1 MLKYPIFLQDSEN
14 SCGAYC
20 IKMLLSYYKRD
31 DEIKNIKKRCR
42 LTKEGITIYGLIQ
55 VLKEYHIEAKAYQ
68 CEFKHL
74 FEEVTCPAIVHLK
87 QDDLYHYV
95 VLYKVKDEYF
105 LVGDPAQGLIKMS
118 YESFSKQFTG
128 VIVTMEHIGMPIV
141 ERKNYTFQSFLKNHF
156 KQHYASIIKI
166 VIKTIAISF
175 LTMAFSYYYQLL
187 IDSFSNYQVYQI
199 IIISLGFG
207 ILYAVKLL
215 LDYLRRV
222 HILDLS
228 KELNNEYALKTMQN
242 LIYQDYDYI
251 QGLEKGTLLS
261 RSQNLFEL
269 SQYFIE
275 FYHVIFIDS
284 VLMFFILFFILYI
297 HFYLFLIILLMMLI
311 IFTMFYFYSKKL
323 HTENKKILEQKELL
337 NDGLLEFQE
346 NYFQTLQFKVKK
358 MMKNKLG
365 YLYDT
370 YFMNIYHHDEI
381 TNIHQIQLE
390 ALIQSMI
397 MIALLFAVIIYKKH
411 HISLGTV
418 MLVYLLLS
426 YMVDP
431 LMKISIFI
439 AMHDELQIIFERY
452 KEMLP
457 EKIEK
462 KKKIKKIKSIELR
475 HVSFSYGY
483 THPLFEHF
491 QLKIENSLFIQGKT
505 GSGKSTLLKLIMGQ
519 LQVTKGEIYVNGY
532 RIQELDLNSYY
543 SHIKYLNK
551 TPVFYKESLR
561 TNMIFDRYFLEEKM
575 IELLHYFMLDELIN
589 GLDLKLD
596 EQGGFLSSGQGQLV
610 MIIRALLSQPDVL
623 ILDEAFSNIDQE
635 RLQLLIDYLNLQKMI
650 VIIVSHQINMMN
662 CKFDCVI
669 IDSGK
674 IVSEEEYGNRFSAY

>member
-1 MLKYPIFLQDSEN
+1 MLKYPIFLQDNEN

-20 IKMLLSYYKRD
+20 IKMLLSFYKRD

-42 LTKEGITIYGLIQ
+42 LTKEGITVYGLIQ
-55 VLKEYHIEAKAYQ
+55 VLKKYHLEAKAYQ

-74 FEEVTCPAIVHLK
+74 FEEVNCPVIIHLK

-95 VLYKVKDEYF
+95 VLYKIKDEYF
-105 LVGDPAQGLIKMS
+105 LVGDPAKGLIKMS
-118 YESFSKQFTG
+118 YEIFSKQFTG
-128 VIVTMEHIGMPIV
+128 VIIMVNHVGMPLTK
-141 ERKNYTFQSFLKNHF
+141 RNNYTFQNFLKDHF
-156 KQHYASIIKI
+156 KQHYQTIIKM
-166 VIKTIAISF
+166 VIKTIIISL
-175 LTMAFSYYYQLL
+175 LTMLFSYYYQLL
-187 IDSFSNYQVYQI
+187 IDSFSKYQIYQI
-199 IIISLGFG
+199 ILISLGFT
-207 ILYAVKLL
+207 ILYAFKLL
-215 LDYLRRV
+215 LDYLRRQQ
-222 HILDLS
+222 ILELS
-228 KELNNEYALKTMQN
+228 KELNQEYALKTMQN

-251 QGLEKGTLLS
+251 DGLEKGTLLS

-284 VLMFFILFFILYI
+284 ILILFILFFILSI
-297 HFYLFLIILLMMLI
+297 QLSLFFIVLLMMVLI
-311 IFTMFYFYSKKL
+311 FLVFYFYSKKL
-323 HTENKKILEQKELL
+323 HIENKKILEQKEHL

-346 NYFQTLQFKVKK
+346 NYFQTIQFKVKK

-365 YLYDT
+365 YLYDN
-370 YFMNIYHHDEI
+370 YFMDVYHHDEI
-381 TNIHQIQLE
+381 TNRHQIQLE
-390 ALIQSMI
+390 ALIQIMI
-397 MIALLFAVIIYKKH
+397 MVVLLFSIFIYKKQQMT
-411 HISLGTV
+411 LGTV

-426 YMVDP
+426 YMIDP
-431 LMKISIFI
+431 LMKISAFI

-457 EKIEK
+457 EKRER
-462 KKKIKKIKSIELR
+462 KKKIKKIKSIELK

-483 THPLFEHF
+483 TRPLFDHF
-491 QLKIENSLFIQGKT
+491 LLKIEKSVFIQGKT
-505 GSGKSTLLKLIMGQ
+505 GSGKSTLLKLIMNQ
-519 LQVTKGEIYVNGY
+519 LQPTKGEIVING
-532 RIQELDLNSYY
+532 INLQELDLNSYY

-561 TNMIFDRYFLEEKM
+561 TNIIFDRLFLEDKM
-575 IELLHYFMLDELIN
+575 IELLHYFMLGDLVN

-610 MIIRALLSQPDVL
+610 MIIRALLSEPDVL

-635 RLQLLIDYLNLQKMI
+635 RLQLLINYLSFQKII

-662 CKFDCVI
+662 CQFDCVI

-674 IVSEEEYGNRFSAY
+674 IVGEEDYGNRFST

>member
-1 MLKYPIFLQDSEN
+1 MLKYPIFLQDNEN

-20 IKMLLSYYKRD
+20 IKMLLSFYKRD

-42 LTKEGITIYGLIQ
+42 LTKEGVTVYGLIQ
-55 VLKEYHIEAKAYQ
+55 VLKEYHLEAKAYQ

-74 FEEVTCPAIVHLK
+74 FEEVNCPAIVHLK

-95 VLYKVKDEYF
+95 ILYKVKDGYF
-105 LVGDPAQGLIKMS
+105 LVGDPAKGLIKMS

-128 VIVTMEHIGMPIV
+128 IIIMIDHVGMPITK
-141 ERKNYTFQSFLKNHF
+141 RTSYTFQNFLKDHF
-156 KQHYASIIKI
+156 KQHYQTIIKMM
-166 VIKTIAISF
+166 IKTIIISM
-175 LTMAFSYYYQLL
+175 LTMIFSYYYQLM
-187 IDSFSNYQVYQI
+187 IDSFSKYPIYQI
-199 IIISLGFG
+199 VFISLGFTV
-207 ILYAVKLL
+207 LYAFKLL
-215 LDYLRRV
+215 LDYLRRQQ
-222 HILDLS
+222 ILELS
-228 KELNNEYALKTMQN
+228 RELNQEYALKTMQN
-242 LIYQDYDYI
+242 LIYQDYDYMD
-251 QGLEKGTLLS
+251 GLEKGTLLS

-284 VLMFFILFFILYI
+284 ILMLFILIFILSI
-297 HFYLFLIILLMMLI
+297 QFFLFLIVLLMMVI
-311 IFTMFYFYSKKL
+311 IFLVFYFYSKKL
-323 HTENKKILEQKELL
+323 HIENKKILEQKEHL

-346 NYFQTLQFKVKK
+346 NYFQTIQFKVKK

-365 YLYDT
+365 YLYDN
-370 YFMNIYHHDEI
+370 YFMDVYHHDEI
-381 TNIHQIQLE
+381 TNRHQIQLE
-390 ALIQSMI
+390 ALIQIMI
-397 MIALLFAVIIYKKH
+397 MVVLLFSIFIYKKQQMT
-411 HISLGTV
+411 LGTV

-426 YMVDP
+426 YMIDP

-457 EKIEK
+457 EKRER
-462 KKKIKKIKSIELR
+462 KKKIKKIKSIELK

-483 THPLFEHF
+483 TRPLFDHF
-491 QLKIENSLFIQGKT
+491 QLKIERSLFIQGKT
-505 GSGKSTLLKLIMGQ
+505 GSGKSTLLKLIMNQ
-519 LQVTKGEIYVNGY
+519 LQPTKGEIVING
-532 RIQELDLNSYY
+532 INLQELDLNSYY

-561 TNMIFDRYFLEEKM
+561 TNMIFDRLFLENKM
-575 IELLHYFMLDELIN
+575 IELLHYFMLDDLVN

-610 MIIRALLSQPDVL
+610 MIIRALLSEPDVL

-635 RLQLLIDYLNLQKMI
+635 RLQLLINYLSFQKII

-662 CKFDCVI
+662 CQFDCVI

-674 IVSEEEYGNRFSAY
+674 IVGEEDYGNRFST

>member
-1 MLKYPIFLQDSEN
+1 MLKYPIFLQDNEN

-20 IKMLLSYYKRD
+20 IKMLLSFYKRD

-42 LTKEGITIYGLIQ
+42 LTKEGVTVYGLIQ
-55 VLKEYHIEAKAYQ
+55 VLKEYHLEAKAYQ

-74 FEEVTCPAIVHLK
+74 FEEVNCPAIVHLK

-95 VLYKVKDEYF
+95 ILYKVKDGYF
-105 LVGDPAQGLIKMS
+105 LVGDPAKGLIKMS

-128 VIVTMEHIGMPIV
+128 IIIMIDHVGMPITK
-141 ERKNYTFQSFLKNHF
+141 RTSYTFQNFLKDHF
-156 KQHYASIIKI
+156 KQHYQTIIKMM
-166 VIKTIAISF
+166 IKTIIISM
-175 LTMAFSYYYQLL
+175 LTMIFSYYYQLM
-187 IDSFSNYQVYQI
+187 IDSFSKYPIYQI
-199 IIISLGFG
+199 VFISLGFTV
-207 ILYAVKLL
+207 LYAFKLL
-215 LDYLRRV
+215 LDYLRRQQ
-222 HILDLS
+222 ILELS
-228 KELNNEYALKTMQN
+228 RELNQEYALKTMQN
-242 LIYQDYDYI
+242 LIYQDYDYMD
-251 QGLEKGTLLS
+251 GLEKGTLLS

-284 VLMFFILFFILYI
+284 ILMLFILIFILSI
-297 HFYLFLIILLMMLI
+297 QFFLFLIVLLMMVI
-311 IFTMFYFYSKKL
+311 IFLVFYFYSKKL
-323 HTENKKILEQKELL
+323 HIENKKILEQKEHL

-346 NYFQTLQFKVKK
+346 NYFQTIQFKVKK

-365 YLYDT
+365 YLYDN
-370 YFMNIYHHDEI
+370 YFMDVYHHDEI
-381 TNIHQIQLE
+381 TNRHQIQLE
-390 ALIQSMI
+390 ALIQIMI
-397 MIALLFAVIIYKKH
+397 MVVLLFSIFIYKKQQMT
-411 HISLGTV
+411 LGTV

-426 YMVDP
+426 YMIDP
-431 LMKISIFI
+431 LMKISVFI

-457 EKIEK
+457 EKRER
-462 KKKIKKIKSIELR
+462 KKKIKKIKSIELK

-483 THPLFEHF
+483 TRPLFDHF
-491 QLKIENSLFIQGKT
+491 QLKIERSLFIQGKT
-505 GSGKSTLLKLIMGQ
+505 GSGKSTLLKLIMNQ
-519 LQVTKGEIYVNGY
+519 LQPTKGEIVING
-532 RIQELDLNSYY
+532 INLQELDLNSYY

-561 TNMIFDRYFLEEKM
+561 TNMIFDRLFLENKM
-575 IELLHYFMLDELIN
+575 IELLHYFMLDDLVI

-610 MIIRALLSQPDVL
+610 MIIRALLSEPDVL

-635 RLQLLIDYLNLQKMI
+635 RLQLLINYLSFQKII

-662 CKFDCVI
+662 CQFDCVI

-674 IVSEEEYGNRFSAY
+674 IVGEEDYGNRFST

>member
-1 MLKYPIFLQDSEN
+1 MLKYPIFLQDNEN

-20 IKMLLSYYKRD
+20 IKMLLSFYKRD

-42 LTKEGITIYGLIQ
+42 LTKEGITVYGLIQ
-55 VLKEYHIEAKAYQ
+55 VLKEYHLEAKAYQ

-74 FEEVTCPAIVHLK
+74 FEEVNCPAIVHLK

-95 VLYKVKDEYF
+95 ILYKVKDGYF
-105 LVGDPAQGLIKMS
+105 LVGDPAKGLIKMS

-128 VIVTMEHIGMPIV
+128 IIIMIDHVGMPITK
-141 ERKNYTFQSFLKNHF
+141 RTSYTFQNFLKDHF
-156 KQHYASIIKI
+156 KQHYQTIIKMM
-166 VIKTIAISF
+166 IKTIIISM
-175 LTMAFSYYYQLL
+175 LTMIFSYYYQLM
-187 IDSFSNYQVYQI
+187 IDSFSKYPIYQI
-199 IIISLGFG
+199 VFISLGFTV
-207 ILYAVKLL
+207 LYAFKLL
-215 LDYLRRV
+215 LDYLRRQQ
-222 HILDLS
+222 ILELS
-228 KELNNEYALKTMQN
+228 RELNQEYALKTMQN
-242 LIYQDYDYI
+242 LIYQDYDYMD
-251 QGLEKGTLLS
+251 GLEKGTLLS

-284 VLMFFILFFILYI
+284 ILMLFILIFILSI
-297 HFYLFLIILLMMLI
+297 QFFLFLIVLLMMVI
-311 IFTMFYFYSKKL
+311 IFLVFYFYSKKL
-323 HTENKKILEQKELL
+323 HIENKKILEQKEHL

-346 NYFQTLQFKVKK
+346 NYFQTIQFKVKK

-370 YFMNIYHHDEI
+370 YFMNVYHHDEM
-381 TNIHQIQLE
+381 TNIHQVQLE
-390 ALIQSMI
+390 ALIQIMI
-397 MIALLFAVIIYKKH
+397 MAVLLLAIIIYKKQQMT
-411 HISLGTV
+411 LGTV

-426 YMVDP
+426 YMINP
-431 LMKISIFI
+431 LMKISVFI

-457 EKIEK
+457 EKRER
-462 KKKIKKIKSIELR
+462 KKKIKKIKSIELK

-483 THPLFEHF
+483 TRPLFDHF
-491 QLKIENSLFIQGKT
+491 QLKIERSLFIQGKT
-505 GSGKSTLLKLIMGQ
+505 GSGKSTLLKLIMNQ
-519 LQVTKGEIYVNGY
+519 LQPTKGEIVING
-532 RIQELDLNSYY
+532 INLQELDLNSYY

-561 TNMIFDRYFLEEKM
+561 TNMIFDRLFLEDKM
-575 IELLHYFMLDELIN
+575 IELLHYFMLDDLVN

-610 MIIRALLSQPDVL
+610 MIIRALLSEPDVL

-635 RLQLLIDYLNLQKMI
+635 RLQLLINYLSFQKII

-662 CKFDCVI
+662 CQFDCVI

-674 IVSEEEYGNRFSAY
+674 IVGEEDYGNRFST

>member
-1 MLKYPIFLQDSEN
+1 MLKYPIFLQDNEN

-20 IKMLLSYYKRD
+20 IKMLLSFYKRD

-42 LTKEGITIYGLIQ
+42 LTKEGITVYGLIQ
-55 VLKEYHIEAKAYQ
+55 VLKEYHLEAKAYQ

-74 FEEVTCPAIVHLK
+74 FEEVNCPAIVHLK

-95 VLYKVKDEYF
+95 ILYKVKDGYF
-105 LVGDPAQGLIKMS
+105 LVGDPAKGLIKMS

-128 VIVTMEHIGMPIV
+128 IIIMIDHVGMPITK
-141 ERKNYTFQSFLKNHF
+141 RTNYTFQNFLKDHF
-156 KQHYASIIKI
+156 KQHYQTIIKMM
-166 VIKTIAISF
+166 IKTIIISM
-175 LTMAFSYYYQLL
+175 LTMIFSYYYQLM
-187 IDSFSNYQVYQI
+187 IDSFSKYPIYQI
-199 IIISLGFG
+199 VFISLGFTV
-207 ILYAVKLL
+207 LYAFKLL
-215 LDYLRRV
+215 LDYLRRQQ
-222 HILDLS
+222 ILELS
-228 KELNNEYALKTMQN
+228 RELNQEYALKTMQN
-242 LIYQDYDYI
+242 LIYQDYDYMD
-251 QGLEKGTLLS
+251 GLEKGTLLS

-284 VLMFFILFFILYI
+284 ILMLFILIFILSI
-297 HFYLFLIILLMMLI
+297 QFFLFLIVLLMMVI
-311 IFTMFYFYSKKL
+311 IFLVFYFYSKKL
-323 HTENKKILEQKELL
+323 HIENKKILEQKEHL

-346 NYFQTLQFKVKK
+346 NYFQTIQFKVKK

-370 YFMNIYHHDEI
+370 YFMNVYHQDEM
-381 TNIHQIQLE
+381 TNIHQVQLE
-390 ALIQSMI
+390 ALIQIMI
-397 MIALLFAVIIYKKH
+397 MAVLLLAIIIYKKQQMT
-411 HISLGTV
+411 LGTV

-426 YMVDP
+426 YMINP
-431 LMKISIFI
+431 LMKISVFI

-457 EKIEK
+457 EKRER
-462 KKKIKKIKSIELR
+462 KKKIKKIKSIELK

-483 THPLFEHF
+483 TRPLFDHF
-491 QLKIENSLFIQGKT
+491 QLKIERSLFIQGKT
-505 GSGKSTLLKLIMGQ
+505 GSGKSTLLKLIMNQ
-519 LQVTKGEIYVNGY
+519 LQPTKGEIVING
-532 RIQELDLNSYY
+532 INLQELDLNSYY

-561 TNMIFDRYFLEEKM
+561 TNMIFDRLFLEDKM
-575 IELLHYFMLDELIN
+575 IELLHYFMLDDLVN

-610 MIIRALLSQPDVL
+610 MIIRALLSEPDVL

-635 RLQLLIDYLNLQKMI
+635 RLQLLINYLNFQKII

-662 CKFDCVI
+662 CQFDCVI

-674 IVSEEEYGNRFSAY
+674 IVGEEDYGNRFST

>member
-1 MLKYPIFLQDSEN
+1 MLKYPIFLQDNEN

-20 IKMLLSYYKRD
+20 IKMLLSFYKRD

-42 LTKEGITIYGLIQ
+42 LTKEGITVYGLIQ
-55 VLKEYHIEAKAYQ
+55 VLKKYHLEAKAYQ

-74 FEEVTCPAIVHLK
+74 FEEVNCPAIVHLK

-95 VLYKVKDEYF
+95 ILYKVKDGYF
-105 LVGDPAQGLIKMS
+105 LVGDPAKGLIKMS

-128 VIVTMEHIGMPIV
+128 IIIMIDHVGMPITK
-141 ERKNYTFQSFLKNHF
+141 RTNYTFQNFLKDHF
-156 KQHYASIIKI
+156 KQHYQTIIKMM
-166 VIKTIAISF
+166 IKTIIIST
-175 LTMAFSYYYQLL
+175 LTMIFSYYYQLM
-187 IDSFSNYQVYQI
+187 IDSFSKYPIYQI
-199 IIISLGFG
+199 VFISLGFTV
-207 ILYAVKLL
+207 LYAFKLL
-215 LDYLRRV
+215 LDSLRRQQ
-222 HILDLS
+222 ILELS
-228 KELNNEYALKTMQN
+228 RELNQEYALKTMQN
-242 LIYQDYDYI
+242 LIYQDYDYMD
-251 QGLEKGTLLS
+251 GLEKGTLLS

-284 VLMFFILFFILYI
+284 ILMLFILIFILSI
-297 HFYLFLIILLMMLI
+297 QFFLFLIVLLMMVI
-311 IFTMFYFYSKKL
+311 IFLVFYFYSKKL
-323 HTENKKILEQKELL
+323 HIENKKILEQKEHL

-346 NYFQTLQFKVKK
+346 NYFQTIQFKVKK

-370 YFMNIYHHDEI
+370 YFMNVYHHDEM
-381 TNIHQIQLE
+381 TNIHQVQLE
-390 ALIQSMI
+390 ALIQIMI
-397 MIALLFAVIIYKKH
+397 MAVLLLAIIIYKKQQMT
-411 HISLGTV
+411 LGTV

-426 YMVDP
+426 YMINP
-431 LMKISIFI
+431 LMKISVFI

-457 EKIEK
+457 EKRDR
-462 KKKIKKIKSIELR
+462 KKKIKKIKSIELK

-483 THPLFEHF
+483 TRPLFDHF
-491 QLKIENSLFIQGKT
+491 QLKIERSLFIQGKT
-505 GSGKSTLLKLIMGQ
+505 GSGKSTLLKLIMNQ
-519 LQVTKGEIYVNGY
+519 LQPTKGEIVING
-532 RIQELDLNSYY
+532 INLQELDLNSYY

-561 TNMIFDRYFLEEKM
+561 TNMIFDRLFLEDKM
-575 IELLHYFMLDELIN
+575 IELLHYFMLDDLVN

-610 MIIRALLSQPDVL
+610 MIIRALLSEPDVL

-635 RLQLLIDYLNLQKMI
+635 RLQLLINYLNFQKII

-662 CKFDCVI
+662 CQFDCVI

-674 IVSEEEYGNRFSAY
+674 IVGEEDYGNRFST

>member
-1 MLKYPIFLQDSEN
+1 MLKYPIFLQDNEN

-20 IKMLLSYYKRD
+20 IKMLLSFYKRD

-42 LTKEGITIYGLIQ
+42 LTKEGVTVYGLIQ
-55 VLKEYHIEAKAYQ
+55 VLKKYHLEAKAYQ

-74 FEEVTCPAIVHLK
+74 FEEVNCPAIVHLK

-95 VLYKVKDEYF
+95 ILYKVKDEYF
-105 LVGDPAQGLIKMS
+105 LVGDPAKGLIKMS

-128 VIVTMEHIGMPIV
+128 IIIMIDHVGMPITK
-141 ERKNYTFQSFLKNHF
+141 RTSYTFQNFLKDHF
-156 KQHYASIIKI
+156 KQHYQTIIKMM
-166 VIKTIAISF
+166 IKTIIISM
-175 LTMAFSYYYQLL
+175 LTMIFSYYYQLM
-187 IDSFSNYQVYQI
+187 IDSFSKYPIYKIVF
-199 IIISLGFG
+199 ISLGFTV
-207 ILYAVKLL
+207 LYAFKLL
-215 LDYLRRV
+215 LDYLRRQQ
-222 HILDLS
+222 ILELS
-228 KELNNEYALKTMQN
+228 RELNQEYALKTMQN
-242 LIYQDYDYI
+242 LIYQDYDYMD
-251 QGLEKGTLLS
+251 GLEKGTLLS

-284 VLMFFILFFILYI
+284 ILMLFILIFILSI
-297 HFYLFLIILLMMLI
+297 QFFLFLIVLLMMVI
-311 IFTMFYFYSKKL
+311 IFLVFYFYSKKL
-323 HTENKKILEQKELL
+323 HIENKKILEQKEHL

-346 NYFQTLQFKVKK
+346 NYFQTIQFKVKK

-370 YFMNIYHHDEI
+370 YFMNVYHHDEM
-381 TNIHQIQLE
+381 TNIHQVQLE
-390 ALIQSMI
+390 ALIQIMI
-397 MIALLFAVIIYKKH
+397 MAVLLLAIIIYKKQQMT
-411 HISLGTV
+411 LGTV

-426 YMVDP
+426 YMINP
-431 LMKISIFI
+431 LMKISVFI

-457 EKIEK
+457 EKRER
-462 KKKIKKIKSIELR
+462 KKKIKKIKSIELKY
-475 HVSFSYGY
+475 VSFSYGY
-483 THPLFEHF
+483 TRPLFDHF
-491 QLKIENSLFIQGKT
+491 QLKIERSLFIQGKT
-505 GSGKSTLLKLIMGQ
+505 GSGKSTLLKLIMNQ
-519 LQVTKGEIYVNGY
+519 LQPTKGEISING
-532 RIQELDLNSYY
+532 INLQELDLNSYY

-561 TNMIFDRYFLEEKM
+561 TNMIFDRLFLENKM
-575 IELLHYFMLDELIN
+575 IELLHYFMLDDLVN

-610 MIIRALLSQPDVL
+610 MIIRALLSEPDVL

-635 RLQLLIDYLNLQKMI
+635 RLQLLINYLSFQKII

-662 CKFDCVI
+662 CQFDCVI

-674 IVSEEEYGNRFSAY
+674 IVGEEDYGNRFST

>member
-1 MLKYPIFLQDSEN
+1 MLKYPIFLQDNEN

-20 IKMLLSYYKRD
+20 IKMLLSFYKRD
-31 DEIKNIKKRCR
+31 DEIKNIKKCCR
-42 LTKEGITIYGLIQ
+42 LTKEGVTVYGLIQ
-55 VLKEYHIEAKAYQ
+55 VLKKYHLEAKAYQ

-74 FEEVTCPAIVHLK
+74 FEEVNCPVIIHLK

-95 VLYKVKDEYF
+95 VLYKIKDEYF
-105 LVGDPAQGLIKMS
+105 LVGDPAKGLIKMS

-128 VIVTMEHIGMPIV
+128 IIIMIDHVGMPITK
-141 ERKNYTFQSFLKNHF
+141 RTNYTFQNFLKDHF
-156 KQHYASIIKI
+156 KQHYQTIIKMM
-166 VIKTIAISF
+166 IKTIIISM
-175 LTMAFSYYYQLL
+175 LTMIFSYYYQLM
-187 IDSFSNYQVYQI
+187 IDSFSKYPIYQI
-199 IIISLGFG
+199 VFISLGFTV
-207 ILYAVKLL
+207 LYAFKLL
-215 LDYLRRV
+215 LDYLRRQQ
-222 HILDLS
+222 ILELS
-228 KELNNEYALKTMQN
+228 RELNQEYALKTMQN
-242 LIYQDYDYI
+242 LIYQDYDYMD
-251 QGLEKGTLLS
+251 GLEKGTLLS

-284 VLMFFILFFILYI
+284 ILMLFILIFILSI
-297 HFYLFLIILLMMLI
+297 QFFLFLIVLLMMVI
-311 IFTMFYFYSKKL
+311 IFLVFYFYSKKL
-323 HTENKKILEQKELL
+323 HIENKKILEQKEHL

-346 NYFQTLQFKVKK
+346 NYFQTIQFKVKK

-370 YFMNIYHHDEI
+370 YFMNVYHHDEM
-381 TNIHQIQLE
+381 TNIHQVQLE
-390 ALIQSMI
+390 ALIQIMI
-397 MIALLFAVIIYKKH
+397 MVVLLFSIFIYKKQQMT
-411 HISLGTV
+411 LGTV

-426 YMVDP
+426 YMIDP
-431 LMKISIFI
+431 LMKISVFI

-457 EKIEK
+457 EKRER
-462 KKKIKKIKSIELR
+462 KKKIKKIKSIELK

-483 THPLFEHF
+483 TRPLFDHF
-491 QLKIENSLFIQGKT
+491 QLKIEKSVFIQGKT
-505 GSGKSTLLKLIMGQ
+505 GSGKSTLLKLIMNQ
-519 LQVTKGEIYVNGY
+519 LQPTKGEIVING
-532 RIQELDLNSYY
+532 INLQELDLNSYY

-561 TNMIFDRYFLEEKM
+561 TNMIFDRLFLENKM
-575 IELLHYFMLDELIN
+575 IELLHYFMLDDLVN

-610 MIIRALLSQPDVL
+610 MIIRALLSEPDVL

-635 RLQLLIDYLNLQKMI
+635 RLQLLINYLSFQKII

-662 CKFDCVI
+662 CQFDCVI

-674 IVSEEEYGNRFSAY
+674 IVGEEDYGNRFST

>member
-1 MLKYPIFLQDSEN
+1 MLKYPIFLQDNEN

-20 IKMLLSYYKRD
+20 IKMLLSFYKRD

-42 LTKEGITIYGLIQ
+42 LTKEGVTVYGLIQ
-55 VLKEYHIEAKAYQ
+55 VLKEYHLEAKAYQ

-74 FEEVTCPAIVHLK
+74 FEEVNCPAIVHLK

-95 VLYKVKDEYF
+95 ILYKVKDGYF
-105 LVGDPAQGLIKMS
+105 LVGDPAKGLIKMS

-128 VIVTMEHIGMPIV
+128 IIIMIDHVGMPITK
-141 ERKNYTFQSFLKNHF
+141 RTSYTFQNFLKDHF
-156 KQHYASIIKI
+156 KQHYQTIIKMM
-166 VIKTIAISF
+166 IKTIIISM
-175 LTMAFSYYYQLL
+175 LTMIFSYYYQLM
-187 IDSFSNYQVYQI
+187 IDSFSKYPIYQI
-199 IIISLGFG
+199 VFISLGFTV
-207 ILYAVKLL
+207 LYAFKLL
-215 LDYLRRV
+215 LDYLRRQQ
-222 HILDLS
+222 ILELS
-228 KELNNEYALKTMQN
+228 RELNQEYALKTMQN
-242 LIYQDYDYI
+242 LIYQDYDYMD
-251 QGLEKGTLLS
+251 GLEKGTLLS

-284 VLMFFILFFILYI
+284 ILILFILFFILSI
-297 HFYLFLIILLMMLI
+297 QLSLFFIVLLMMVLI
-311 IFTMFYFYSKKL
+311 FLVFYFYSKKL
-323 HTENKKILEQKELL
+323 HIENKKILEQKEHL

-346 NYFQTLQFKVKK
+346 NYFQTIQFKVKK

-365 YLYDT
+365 YLYDN
-370 YFMNIYHHDEI
+370 YFMDVYHHDEI
-381 TNIHQIQLE
+381 TNRHQIQLE
-390 ALIQSMI
+390 ALIQIMI
-397 MIALLFAVIIYKKH
+397 MVVLLFSIFIYKKQQMT
-411 HISLGTV
+411 LGTV

-426 YMVDP
+426 YMIDP
-431 LMKISIFI
+431 LMKISVFI

-457 EKIEK
+457 EKRER
-462 KKKIKKIKSIELR
+462 KKKIKKIKSIELK

-483 THPLFEHF
+483 TRPLFDHF
-491 QLKIENSLFIQGKT
+491 QLKIERSLFIQGKT
-505 GSGKSTLLKLIMGQ
+505 GSGKSTLLKLIMNQ
-519 LQVTKGEIYVNGY
+519 LQPTKGEIVING
-532 RIQELDLNSYY
+532 INLQELDLNSYY

-561 TNMIFDRYFLEEKM
+561 TNMIFDRLFLENKM
-575 IELLHYFMLDELIN
+575 IELLHYFMLDDLVN

-610 MIIRALLSQPDVL
+610 MIIRALLSEPDVL

-635 RLQLLIDYLNLQKMI
+635 RLQLLINYLSFQKII

-662 CKFDCVI
+662 CQFDCVI

-674 IVSEEEYGNRFSAY
+674 IVGEEDYGNRFST

>member
-1 MLKYPIFLQDSEN
+1 MLKYPIFLQDNEN

-20 IKMLLSYYKRD
+20 IKMLLSFYKRD

-42 LTKEGITIYGLIQ
+42 LTKEGVTVYGLIQ
-55 VLKEYHIEAKAYQ
+55 VLKEYHLEAKAYQ

-74 FEEVTCPAIVHLK
+74 FEEVNCPAIVHLK

-95 VLYKVKDEYF
+95 ILYKVKDGYF
-105 LVGDPAQGLIKMS
+105 LVGDPAKGLIKMS

-128 VIVTMEHIGMPIV
+128 IIIMIDHVGMPITK
-141 ERKNYTFQSFLKNHF
+141 RTSYTFQNFLKDHF
-156 KQHYASIIKI
+156 KQHYQTIIKMM
-166 VIKTIAISF
+166 IKTIIISM
-175 LTMAFSYYYQLL
+175 LTMIFSYYYQLM
-187 IDSFSNYQVYQI
+187 IDSFSKYPIYQI
-199 IIISLGFG
+199 IFISLGFTV
-207 ILYAVKLL
+207 LYAFKLL
-215 LDYLRRV
+215 LDYLRRQQ
-222 HILDLS
+222 ILELS
-228 KELNNEYALKTMQN
+228 RELNQEYALKTMQN
-242 LIYQDYDYI
+242 LIYQDYDYMD
-251 QGLEKGTLLS
+251 GLEKGTLLS

-284 VLMFFILFFILYI
+284 ILMLFILIFILSI
-297 HFYLFLIILLMMLI
+297 QFFLFLIVLLMMVI
-311 IFTMFYFYSKKL
+311 IFLVFYFYSKKL
-323 HTENKKILEQKELL
+323 HIENKKILEQKEHL

-346 NYFQTLQFKVKK
+346 NYFQTIQFKVKK

-365 YLYDT
+365 YLYDN
-370 YFMNIYHHDEI
+370 YFMDVYHHDEI
-381 TNIHQIQLE
+381 TNRHQIQLE
-390 ALIQSMI
+390 ALIQIMI
-397 MIALLFAVIIYKKH
+397 MVVLLFSIFIYKKQQMT
-411 HISLGTV
+411 LGTV

-426 YMVDP
+426 YMIDP
-431 LMKISIFI
+431 LMKISVFI

-457 EKIEK
+457 EKRER
-462 KKKIKKIKSIELR
+462 KKKIKKIKSIELK

-483 THPLFEHF
+483 TRPLFDHF
-491 QLKIENSLFIQGKT
+491 QLKIERSLFIQGKT
-505 GSGKSTLLKLIMGQ
+505 GSGKSTLLKLIMNQ
-519 LQVTKGEIYVNGY
+519 LQPTKGEIVING
-532 RIQELDLNSYY
+532 INLQELDLNSYY

-561 TNMIFDRYFLEEKM
+561 TNMIFDRLFLENKM
-575 IELLHYFMLDELIN
+575 IELLHYFMLDDLVN

-610 MIIRALLSQPDVL
+610 MIIRALLSEPDVL

-635 RLQLLIDYLNLQKMI
+635 RLQLLINYLSFQKII

-662 CKFDCVI
+662 CQFDCVI

-674 IVSEEEYGNRFSAY
+674 IVGEEDYGNRFST

>member
-1 MLKYPIFLQDSEN
+1 MLKYPIFLQDNEN

-20 IKMLLSYYKRD
+20 IKMLLSFYKRD

-42 LTKEGITIYGLIQ
+42 LTKEGITVYGLIQ
-55 VLKEYHIEAKAYQ
+55 VLKEYHLEAKAYQ

-74 FEEVTCPAIVHLK
+74 FEEVNCPAIVHLK

-95 VLYKVKDEYF
+95 ILYKVKDGYF
-105 LVGDPAQGLIKMS
+105 LVGDPAKGLIKMS

-128 VIVTMEHIGMPIV
+128 IIIMIDHVGMPITK
-141 ERKNYTFQSFLKNHF
+141 RTNYTFQNFLKDHF
-156 KQHYASIIKI
+156 KQHYQTIIKMM
-166 VIKTIAISF
+166 IKTIIISM
-175 LTMAFSYYYQLL
+175 LTMIFSYYYQLM
-187 IDSFSNYQVYQI
+187 IDSFSKYPIYQI
-199 IIISLGFG
+199 VFISLGFTV
-207 ILYAVKLL
+207 LYAFKLL
-215 LDYLRRV
+215 LDYLRRQQ
-222 HILDLS
+222 ILELS
-228 KELNNEYALKTMQN
+228 RELNQEYALKTMQN
-242 LIYQDYDYI
+242 LIYQDYDYMD
-251 QGLEKGTLLS
+251 GLEKGTLLS

-284 VLMFFILFFILYI
+284 ILMLFILIFILSI
-297 HFYLFLIILLMMLI
+297 QFFLFLIVLLMMVI
-311 IFTMFYFYSKKL
+311 IFLVFYFYSKKL
-323 HTENKKILEQKELL
+323 HIENKKILEQKEHL

-346 NYFQTLQFKVKK
+346 NYFQTIQFKVKK

-370 YFMNIYHHDEI
+370 YFMNVYHHDEM
-381 TNIHQIQLE
+381 TNIHQVQLE
-390 ALIQSMI
+390 ALIQIMI
-397 MIALLFAVIIYKKH
+397 MAVLLLAIIIYKKQQMT
-411 HISLGTV
+411 LGTV

-426 YMVDP
+426 YMINP
-431 LMKISIFI
+431 LMKISVFI

-457 EKIEK
+457 EKRER
-462 KKKIKKIKSIELR
+462 KKKIKKIKSIELK

-483 THPLFEHF
+483 TRPLFDHF
-491 QLKIENSLFIQGKT
+491 QLKIERSLFIQGKT
-505 GSGKSTLLKLIMGQ
+505 GSGKSTLLKLIMNQ
-519 LQVTKGEIYVNGY
+519 LQPTKGEIVING
-532 RIQELDLNSYY
+532 INLQELDLNSYY

-561 TNMIFDRYFLEEKM
+561 TNMIFDRLFLENKM
-575 IELLHYFMLDELIN
+575 IELLHYFMLDDLVN

-610 MIIRALLSQPDVL
+610 MIIRALLSEPDVL

-635 RLQLLIDYLNLQKMI
+635 RLQLLINYLSFQKII

-662 CKFDCVI
+662 CQFDCVI

-674 IVSEEEYGNRFSAY
+674 IVGEEDYGNRFST

>member
-1 MLKYPIFLQDSEN
+1 MLKYPIFLQDNEN

-20 IKMLLSYYKRD
+20 IKMLLSFYKRD

-42 LTKEGITIYGLIQ
+42 LTKEGITVYGLIQ
-55 VLKEYHIEAKAYQ
+55 VLKKYHLEAKAYQ

-74 FEEVTCPAIVHLK
+74 FEEVNCPAIVHLK

-95 VLYKVKDEYF
+95 ILYKVKDGYF
-105 LVGDPAQGLIKMS
+105 LVGDPAKGLIKMS

-128 VIVTMEHIGMPIV
+128 IIIMIDHVGMPITK
-141 ERKNYTFQSFLKNHF
+141 RTNYTFQNFLKDHF
-156 KQHYASIIKI
+156 KQHYQTIIKMM
-166 VIKTIAISF
+166 IKTIIISM
-175 LTMAFSYYYQLL
+175 LTMIFSYYYQLM
-187 IDSFSNYQVYQI
+187 IDSFSKYSIYQI
-199 IIISLGFG
+199 VFISLGFTV
-207 ILYAVKLL
+207 LYVFKLL
-215 LDYLRRV
+215 LDYLRRQQ
-222 HILDLS
+222 ILELS
-228 KELNNEYALKTMQN
+228 RELNQEYALKTMQN
-242 LIYQDYDYI
+242 LIYQDYDYMD
-251 QGLEKGTLLS
+251 GLEKGTLLS

-284 VLMFFILFFILYI
+284 ILMLFILIFILSI
-297 HFYLFLIILLMMLI
+297 QFFLFLIVLLMMVI
-311 IFTMFYFYSKKL
+311 IFLVFYFYSKKL
-323 HTENKKILEQKELL
+323 HIENKKILEQKEHL

-346 NYFQTLQFKVKK
+346 NYFQTIQFKVKK

-370 YFMNIYHHDEI
+370 YFMNVYHHDEM
-381 TNIHQIQLE
+381 TNIHQVQLE
-390 ALIQSMI
+390 ALIQIMI
-397 MIALLFAVIIYKKH
+397 MAVLLLAIIIYKKQQMT
-411 HISLGTV
+411 LGTV

-426 YMVDP
+426 YMINP
-431 LMKISIFI
+431 LMKISVFI

-457 EKIEK
+457 EKRER
-462 KKKIKKIKSIELR
+462 KKKIKKIKSIELK

-483 THPLFEHF
+483 TRPLFDHF
-491 QLKIENSLFIQGKT
+491 QLKIERSLFIQGKT
-505 GSGKSTLLKLIMGQ
+505 GSGKSTLLKLIMNQ
-519 LQVTKGEIYVNGY
+519 LQPTKGEIVING
-532 RIQELDLNSYY
+532 INLQELDLNSYY

-561 TNMIFDRYFLEEKM
+561 TNMIFDRLFLEDKM
-575 IELLHYFMLDELIN
+575 IELLHYFMLDDLVN

-610 MIIRALLSQPDVL
+610 MIIRALLSEPDVL

-635 RLQLLIDYLNLQKMI
+635 RLQLLINYLNFQKII

-662 CKFDCVI
+662 CQFDCVI

-674 IVSEEEYGNRFSAY
+674 IVGEEDYGNRFST

>member
-1 MLKYPIFLQDSEN
+1 MLKYPIFLQDNEN

-20 IKMLLSYYKRD
+20 IKMLLSFYKRD

-42 LTKEGITIYGLIQ
+42 LTKEGITVYGLIQ
-55 VLKEYHIEAKAYQ
+55 VLKEYHLEAKAYQ

-74 FEEVTCPAIVHLK
+74 FEEVNCPAIVHLK

-95 VLYKVKDEYF
+95 ILYKVKDGYF
-105 LVGDPAQGLIKMS
+105 LVGDPAKGLIKMS

-128 VIVTMEHIGMPIV
+128 IIIMIDHVGMPITK
-141 ERKNYTFQSFLKNHF
+141 RTNYTFQNFLKDHF
-156 KQHYASIIKI
+156 KQHYQTIIKMM
-166 VIKTIAISF
+166 IKTIIISM
-175 LTMAFSYYYQLL
+175 LTMIFSYYYQLM
-187 IDSFSNYQVYQI
+187 IDSFSKYPIYQI
-199 IIISLGFG
+199 VFISLGFTV
-207 ILYAVKLL
+207 LYAFKLL
-215 LDYLRRV
+215 LDYLRRQQ
-222 HILDLS
+222 ILELS
-228 KELNNEYALKTMQN
+228 RELNQEYALKTMQN
-242 LIYQDYDYI
+242 LIYQDYDYMD
-251 QGLEKGTLLS
+251 GLEKGTLLS

-284 VLMFFILFFILYI
+284 ILMLFILIFILSI
-297 HFYLFLIILLMMLI
+297 QFFLFLIVLLMMVI
-311 IFTMFYFYSKKL
+311 IFLVFYFYSKKL
-323 HTENKKILEQKELL
+323 HIENKNILEQKEHL

-346 NYFQTLQFKVKK
+346 NYFQTIQFKVKK

-370 YFMNIYHHDEI
+370 YFMNVYHHDEM
-381 TNIHQIQLE
+381 TNIHQVQLE
-390 ALIQSMI
+390 ALIQIMI
-397 MIALLFAVIIYKKH
+397 MAVLLLAIIIYKKQQMT
-411 HISLGTV
+411 LGTV

-426 YMVDP
+426 YMIDP
-431 LMKISIFI
+431 LMKISVFI

-457 EKIEK
+457 EKRER
-462 KKKIKKIKSIELR
+462 KKKIKKIKSIELKY
-475 HVSFSYGY
+475 VSFSYGY
-483 THPLFEHF
+483 TRPLFDHF
-491 QLKIENSLFIQGKT
+491 QLKIERSLFIQGKT
-505 GSGKSTLLKLIMGQ
+505 GSGKSTLLKLIMNQ
-519 LQVTKGEIYVNGY
+519 LQPTKGEIVING
-532 RIQELDLNSYY
+532 INLQELDLNSYY

-561 TNMIFDRYFLEEKM
+561 TNMIFDRLFLENKM
-575 IELLHYFMLDELIN
+575 IELLHYFMLDDLVN

-610 MIIRALLSQPDVL
+610 MIIRALLSEPDVL

-635 RLQLLIDYLNLQKMI
+635 RLQLLINYLSFQKII

-662 CKFDCVI
+662 CQFDCVI

-674 IVSEEEYGNRFSAY
+674 IVGEEDYGNRFST

>member
-1 MLKYPIFLQDSEN
+1 MLKYPIFLQDNEN

-20 IKMLLSYYKRD
+20 IKMLLSFYKRD

-42 LTKEGITIYGLIQ
+42 LTKEGITVYGLIQ
-55 VLKEYHIEAKAYQ
+55 VLKEYHLEAKAYQ

-74 FEEVTCPAIVHLK
+74 FEEVNCPVIIHLK

-95 VLYKVKDEYF
+95 VLYKIKDEYF
-105 LVGDPAQGLIKMS
+105 LVGDPAKGLIKMS
-118 YESFSKQFTG
+118 YEIFSKQFTG
-128 VIVTMEHIGMPIV
+128 VIIMVNHVGMPLTK
-141 ERKNYTFQSFLKNHF
+141 RNNYTFQNFLKDHF
-156 KQHYASIIKI
+156 KQHYQTIIKM
-166 VIKTIAISF
+166 VIKTIIISL
-175 LTMAFSYYYQLL
+175 LTMLFSYYYQLL
-187 IDSFSNYQVYQI
+187 IDSFSKYQIYQI
-199 IIISLGFG
+199 ILISLGFT
-207 ILYAVKLL
+207 ILYAFKLL
-215 LDYLRRV
+215 LDYLRRQQ
-222 HILDLS
+222 ILELS
-228 KELNNEYALKTMQN
+228 KELNQEYALKTMQN

-251 QGLEKGTLLS
+251 DGLEKGTLLS

-284 VLMFFILFFILYI
+284 ILILFILFFILSI
-297 HFYLFLIILLMMLI
+297 QLSLFFIVLLMMVLI
-311 IFTMFYFYSKKL
+311 FLVFYFYSKKL
-323 HTENKKILEQKELL
+323 HIENKKILEQKEHL

-346 NYFQTLQFKVKK
+346 NYFQTIQFKVKK

-365 YLYDT
+365 YLYDN
-370 YFMNIYHHDEI
+370 YFMDVYHHDEI
-381 TNIHQIQLE
+381 TNRHQIQLE
-390 ALIQSMI
+390 ALIQIMI
-397 MIALLFAVIIYKKH
+397 MVVLLFSIFIYKKQQMT
-411 HISLGTV
+411 LGTV

-426 YMVDP
+426 YMIDP
-431 LMKISIFI
+431 LMKISAFI

-457 EKIEK
+457 EKRER
-462 KKKIKKIKSIELR
+462 KKKIKKIKSIELK

-483 THPLFEHF
+483 TRPLFDHF
-491 QLKIENSLFIQGKT
+491 LLKIEKSVFIQGKT
-505 GSGKSTLLKLIMGQ
+505 GSGKSTLLKLIMNQ
-519 LQVTKGEIYVNGY
+519 LQPTKGEIVING
-532 RIQELDLNSYY
+532 INLQELDLNSYY

-561 TNMIFDRYFLEEKM
+561 TNIIFDRLFLEDKM
-575 IELLHYFMLDELIN
+575 RELLHYFMLDDLVN

-610 MIIRALLSQPDVL
+610 MIIRALLSEPDVL

-635 RLQLLIDYLNLQKMI
+635 RLQLLINYLSFQKII

-662 CKFDCVI
+662 CQFDCVI

-674 IVSEEEYGNRFSAY
+674 IVGEEDYGNRFST

>member
-1 MLKYPIFLQDSEN
+1 MLKYPIFLQDNEN

-20 IKMLLSYYKRD
+20 IKMLLSFYKRD

-42 LTKEGITIYGLIQ
+42 LTKEGITVYGLIQ
-55 VLKEYHIEAKAYQ
+55 VLKEYHLEAKAYQ

-74 FEEVTCPAIVHLK
+74 FEEVNCPAIVHLK

-95 VLYKVKDEYF
+95 ILYKVKDGYF
-105 LVGDPAQGLIKMS
+105 LVGDPAKGLIKMS

-128 VIVTMEHIGMPIV
+128 IIIMIDHVGMPITK
-141 ERKNYTFQSFLKNHF
+141 RTNYTFQNFLKDHF
-156 KQHYASIIKI
+156 KQHYQTIIEMM
-166 VIKTIAISF
+166 IKTIIISM
-175 LTMAFSYYYQLL
+175 LTMIFSYYYQLM
-187 IDSFSNYQVYQI
+187 IDSFSKYPIYQI
-199 IIISLGFG
+199 VFISLGFTV
-207 ILYAVKLL
+207 LYAFKLL
-215 LDYLRRV
+215 LDYLRRQQ
-222 HILDLS
+222 ILELS
-228 KELNNEYALKTMQN
+228 RELNQEYALKTMQN
-242 LIYQDYDYI
+242 LIYQDYDYMD
-251 QGLEKGTLLS
+251 GLEKGTLLS

-284 VLMFFILFFILYI
+284 ILMLFILIFILSI
-297 HFYLFLIILLMMLI
+297 QFFLFLIVLLMMVI
-311 IFTMFYFYSKKL
+311 IFLVFYFYSKKL
-323 HTENKKILEQKELL
+323 HIENKKILEQKEHL

-346 NYFQTLQFKVKK
+346 NYFQTIQFKVKK

-365 YLYDT
+365 YLYDA
-370 YFMNIYHHDEI
+370 YFMNVYHHDEM
-381 TNIHQIQLE
+381 TNIHQVQLE
-390 ALIQSMI
+390 ALIQIMI
-397 MIALLFAVIIYKKH
+397 MAVLLLAIIIYKKQQMT
-411 HISLGTV
+411 LGTV

-426 YMVDP
+426 YMINP
-431 LMKISIFI
+431 LMKISVFI

-457 EKIEK
+457 EKRER
-462 KKKIKKIKSIELR
+462 KKKIKKIKSIELK

-483 THPLFEHF
+483 TRPLFDHF
-491 QLKIENSLFIQGKT
+491 QLKIERSLFIQGKT
-505 GSGKSTLLKLIMGQ
+505 GSGKSTLLKLIMNQ
-519 LQVTKGEIYVNGY
+519 LQPTKGEIVING
-532 RIQELDLNSYY
+532 INLQELDLNSYY

-561 TNMIFDRYFLEEKM
+561 TNMIFDRLFLEDKM
-575 IELLHYFMLDELIN
+575 IELLHYFMLDDLVN

-610 MIIRALLSQPDVL
+610 MIIRALLSEPDVL

-635 RLQLLIDYLNLQKMI
+635 RLQLLINYLNFQKII

-662 CKFDCVI
+662 CQFDCVI

-674 IVSEEEYGNRFSAY
+674 IVGEEDYGNRFST

>member
-1 MLKYPIFLQDSEN
+1 MLKYPIFLQDNEN

-20 IKMLLSYYKRD
+20 IKMLLSFYKRD

-42 LTKEGITIYGLIQ
+42 LTKEGITVYGLIQ
-55 VLKEYHIEAKAYQ
+55 VLKEYHLEAKAYQ

-74 FEEVTCPAIVHLK
+74 FEEVNCPAIVHLK

-95 VLYKVKDEYF
+95 ILYKVKDGYF
-105 LVGDPAQGLIKMS
+105 LVGDPAKGLIKMS

-128 VIVTMEHIGMPIV
+128 IIIMIDHVGMPITK
-141 ERKNYTFQSFLKNHF
+141 RTNYTFQNFLKDHF
-156 KQHYASIIKI
+156 KQHYQTIIKMM
-166 VIKTIAISF
+166 IKTIIISM
-175 LTMAFSYYYQLL
+175 LTMIFSYYYQLM
-187 IDSFSNYQVYQI
+187 IDSFSKYPIYQI
-199 IIISLGFG
+199 VFISLGFTV
-207 ILYAVKLL
+207 LYAFKLL
-215 LDYLRRV
+215 LDYLRRQQ
-222 HILDLS
+222 ILELS
-228 KELNNEYALKTMQN
+228 RELNQEYALKTMQN
-242 LIYQDYDYI
+242 LIYQDYDYMD
-251 QGLEKGTLLS
+251 GLEKGTLLS

-284 VLMFFILFFILYI
+284 ILMLFILIFILSI
-297 HFYLFLIILLMMLI
+297 QFFLFLIVLLMMVI
-311 IFTMFYFYSKKL
+311 IFLVFYFYSKKL
-323 HTENKKILEQKELL
+323 HIENKKILEQKEHL

-346 NYFQTLQFKVKK
+346 NYFQTIQFKVKK

-365 YLYDT
+365 YLYDN
-370 YFMNIYHHDEI
+370 YFMDVYHHDEI
-381 TNIHQIQLE
+381 TNRHQIQLE
-390 ALIQSMI
+390 ALIQIMI
-397 MIALLFAVIIYKKH
+397 MVVLLFSIFIYKKQQMT
-411 HISLGTV
+411 LGTV

-426 YMVDP
+426 YMIDP
-431 LMKISIFI
+431 LMKISAFI

-457 EKIEK
+457 EKRER
-462 KKKIKKIKSIELR
+462 KKKIKKIKSIELK

-483 THPLFEHF
+483 TRPLFDHF
-491 QLKIENSLFIQGKT
+491 LLKIEKSVFIQGKT
-505 GSGKSTLLKLIMGQ
+505 GSGKSTLLKLIMNQ
-519 LQVTKGEIYVNGY
+519 LQPTNGEIVING
-532 RIQELDLNSYY
+532 INLQELDLNSYY

-561 TNMIFDRYFLEEKM
+561 TNMIFDRLFLEDKM
-575 IELLHYFMLDELIN
+575 IELLHYFMLGDLVN

-610 MIIRALLSQPDVL
+610 MIIRALLSEPDVL

-635 RLQLLIDYLNLQKMI
+635 RLQLLINYLNFQKII

-662 CKFDCVI
+662 CQFDCVI

-674 IVSEEEYGNRFSAY
+674 IVGEEDYGNRFST

>member
-1 MLKYPIFLQDSEN
+1 MLKYPIFLQDNEN

-20 IKMLLSYYKRD
+20 IKMLLSFYKRD

-42 LTKEGITIYGLIQ
+42 LTKEGITVYGLIQ
-55 VLKEYHIEAKAYQ
+55 VLKKYHLEAKAYQ

-74 FEEVTCPAIVHLK
+74 FEEVNCPVIIHLK

-95 VLYKVKDEYF
+95 VLYKIKDGYF
-105 LVGDPAQGLIKMS
+105 LVGDPAKGLIKMS
-118 YESFSKQFTG
+118 YEIFSKQFTG
-128 VIVTMEHIGMPIV
+128 VIIMVNHVGMPLTK
-141 ERKNYTFQSFLKNHF
+141 RNNYTFQNFLKDHF
-156 KQHYASIIKI
+156 KQHYQTIIKM
-166 VIKTIAISF
+166 VIKTIIISL
-175 LTMAFSYYYQLL
+175 LTMLFSYYYQLL
-187 IDSFSNYQVYQI
+187 IDSFSKYQIYQI
-199 IIISLGFG
+199 ILISLGFT
-207 ILYAVKLL
+207 ILYAFKLL
-215 LDYLRRV
+215 LDYLRRQQ
-222 HILDLS
+222 ILELS
-228 KELNNEYALKTMQN
+228 KELNQEYALKTMQN

-251 QGLEKGTLLS
+251 DGLEKGTLLS

-284 VLMFFILFFILYI
+284 ILILFILFFILSI
-297 HFYLFLIILLMMLI
+297 QLSLFFIVLLMMVLI
-311 IFTMFYFYSKKL
+311 FLVFYFYSKKL
-323 HTENKKILEQKELL
+323 HIENKKILEQKEHL

-346 NYFQTLQFKVKK
+346 NYFQTIQFKVKK

-370 YFMNIYHHDEI
+370 YFMNVYHHDEM
-381 TNIHQIQLE
+381 TNIHQVQLE
-390 ALIQSMI
+390 ALIQIMI
-397 MIALLFAVIIYKKH
+397 MAVLLLAIIIYKKQQMT
-411 HISLGTV
+411 LGTV

-426 YMVDP
+426 YMINP
-431 LMKISIFI
+431 LMKISVFI

-457 EKIEK
+457 EKRER
-462 KKKIKKIKSIELR
+462 KKKIKKIKSIELKY
-475 HVSFSYGY
+475 VSFSYGY
-483 THPLFEHF
+483 TRPLFDHF
-491 QLKIENSLFIQGKT
+491 QLKIERSLFIQGKT
-505 GSGKSTLLKLIMGQ
+505 GSGKSTLLKLIMNQ
-519 LQVTKGEIYVNGY
+519 LQPTKGEIVING
-532 RIQELDLNSYY
+532 INLQELDLNSYY

-561 TNMIFDRYFLEEKM
+561 TNMIFDRLFLENKM
-575 IELLHYFMLDELIN
+575 IELLHYFMLDDLVN

-610 MIIRALLSQPDVL
+610 MIIRALLSEPDVL

-635 RLQLLIDYLNLQKMI
+635 RLQLLINYLSFQKII

-662 CKFDCVI
+662 CQFDCVI

-674 IVSEEEYGNRFSAY
+674 IVGEEDYGNRFST

>member
-1 MLKYPIFLQDSEN
+1 MLKYPIFLQDNEN

-20 IKMLLSYYKRD
+20 IKMLLSFYKRD

-42 LTKEGITIYGLIQ
+42 LTKEGITVYGLIQ
-55 VLKEYHIEAKAYQ
+55 VLKKYHLEAKAYQ
-68 CEFKHL
+68 CEFKHF
-74 FEEVTCPAIVHLK
+74 FEEVNCPAIVHLK

-95 VLYKVKDEYF
+95 ILYKVKDGYF
-105 LVGDPAQGLIKMS
+105 LVGDPAKGLIKMS

-128 VIVTMEHIGMPIV
+128 IIIMIDHVGMPITK
-141 ERKNYTFQSFLKNHF
+141 RTNYTFQNFLKDHF
-156 KQHYASIIKI
+156 KQHYQTIIKMM
-166 VIKTIAISF
+166 IKTIIISM
-175 LTMAFSYYYQLL
+175 LTMIFSYYYQLM
-187 IDSFSNYQVYQI
+187 IDSFSKYPIYQI
-199 IIISLGFG
+199 VFISLGFTV
-207 ILYAVKLL
+207 LYAFKLL
-215 LDYLRRV
+215 LDYLRRQQ
-222 HILDLS
+222 ILELS
-228 KELNNEYALKTMQN
+228 RELNQEYALKTMQN
-242 LIYQDYDYI
+242 LIYQDYDYMD
-251 QGLEKGTLLS
+251 GLEKGTLLS

-284 VLMFFILFFILYI
+284 ILMLFILIFILSI
-297 HFYLFLIILLMMLI
+297 QFFLFLIVLLMMVI
-311 IFTMFYFYSKKL
+311 IFLVFYFYSKKL
-323 HTENKKILEQKELL
+323 HIENKKILEQKEHL

-346 NYFQTLQFKVKK
+346 NYFQTIQFKVKK

-370 YFMNIYHHDEI
+370 YFMNVYHHDEM
-381 TNIHQIQLE
+381 TNIHQVQLE
-390 ALIQSMI
+390 ALIQIMI
-397 MIALLFAVIIYKKH
+397 MAVLLLAIIIYKKQQMT
-411 HISLGTV
+411 LGTV

-426 YMVDP
+426 YMINP
-431 LMKISIFI
+431 LMKISVFI

-457 EKIEK
+457 EKRER
-462 KKKIKKIKSIELR
+462 KKKIKKIKSIELK

-483 THPLFEHF
+483 TRPLFDHF
-491 QLKIENSLFIQGKT
+491 QLKIERSLFIQGKT
-505 GSGKSTLLKLIMGQ
+505 GSGKSTLLKLIMNQ
-519 LQVTKGEIYVNGY
+519 LQPTKGEIVING
-532 RIQELDLNSYY
+532 INLQELDLNSYY

-561 TNMIFDRYFLEEKM
+561 TNMIFDRLFLEDKM
-575 IELLHYFMLDELIN
+575 IELLHYFMLDDLVN

-610 MIIRALLSQPDVL
+610 MIIRALLSEPDVL

-635 RLQLLIDYLNLQKMI
+635 RLQLLINYLNFQKII

-662 CKFDCVI
+662 CQFDCVI

-674 IVSEEEYGNRFSAY
+674 IVGEEDYGNRFST

>member
-1 MLKYPIFLQDSEN
+1 MLKYPIFLQDNEN

-20 IKMLLSYYKRD
+20 IKMLLSFYKRD

-42 LTKEGITIYGLIQ
+42 LTKEGVTVYGLIQ
-55 VLKEYHIEAKAYQ
+55 VLKKYHLEAKAYQ

-74 FEEVTCPAIVHLK
+74 FEEVNCPAIVHLK

-95 VLYKVKDEYF
+95 ILYKVKDGYF
-105 LVGDPAQGLIKMS
+105 LVGDPAKGLIKMS

-128 VIVTMEHIGMPIV
+128 IIIMIDHVGMPITK
-141 ERKNYTFQSFLKNHF
+141 RTNYTFQNFLKDHF
-156 KQHYASIIKI
+156 KQHYQTIIKMM
-166 VIKTIAISF
+166 IKTIIISM
-175 LTMAFSYYYQLL
+175 LTMIFSYYYQLM
-187 IDSFSNYQVYQI
+187 IDSFSKYPIYQI
-199 IIISLGFG
+199 VFISLGFTV
-207 ILYAVKLL
+207 LYAFKLL
-215 LDYLRRV
+215 LDYLRRQQ
-222 HILDLS
+222 ILELS
-228 KELNNEYALKTMQN
+228 RELNQEYALKTMQN
-242 LIYQDYDYI
+242 LIYQDYDYMD
-251 QGLEKGTLLS
+251 GLEKGTLLS

-284 VLMFFILFFILYI
+284 ILMLFILIYILSIQFF
-297 HFYLFLIILLMMLI
+297 LFLIVLLMMVI
-311 IFTMFYFYSKKL
+311 IFLVFYFYSKKL
-323 HTENKKILEQKELL
+323 HIENKKILEQKEHL

-346 NYFQTLQFKVKK
+346 NYFQTIQFKVKK

-370 YFMNIYHHDEI
+370 YFMNVYHHDEM
-381 TNIHQIQLE
+381 TNIHQVQLE
-390 ALIQSMI
+390 ALIQIMI
-397 MIALLFAVIIYKKH
+397 MAVLLLAIIIYKKQQMT
-411 HISLGTV
+411 LGTV

-426 YMVDP
+426 YMINP
-431 LMKISIFI
+431 LMKISVFI

-457 EKIEK
+457 EKRER
-462 KKKIKKIKSIELR
+462 KKKIKKIKSIELKY
-475 HVSFSYGY
+475 VSFSYGY
-483 THPLFEHF
+483 TRPLFDHF
-491 QLKIENSLFIQGKT
+491 QLKIERSLFIQGKT
-505 GSGKSTLLKLIMGQ
+505 GSGKSTLLKLIMNQ
-519 LQVTKGEIYVNGY
+519 LQPTKGEIVING
-532 RIQELDLNSYY
+532 INLQELDLNSYY

-561 TNMIFDRYFLEEKM
+561 TNMIFDRLFLEDKM
-575 IELLHYFMLDELIN
+575 IELLHYFMLDDLVN

-610 MIIRALLSQPDVL
+610 MIIRALLSEPDVL

-635 RLQLLIDYLNLQKMI
+635 RLQLLINYLSFQKII

-662 CKFDCVI
+662 CQFDCVI

-674 IVSEEEYGNRFSAY
+674 IVGEEDYGNRFST

>member
-1 MLKYPIFLQDSEN
+1 MLKYPIFLQDNEN

-20 IKMLLSYYKRD
+20 IKMLLSFYKRA

-42 LTKEGITIYGLIQ
+42 LTKEGVTVYGLIQ
-55 VLKEYHIEAKAYQ
+55 VLKEYHLEAKAYQ

-74 FEEVTCPAIVHLK
+74 FEEVNCPAIVHLK

-95 VLYKVKDEYF
+95 ILYKVKDGYF
-105 LVGDPAQGLIKMS
+105 LVGDPAKGLIKMS

-128 VIVTMEHIGMPIV
+128 IIIMIDHVGMPITK
-141 ERKNYTFQSFLKNHF
+141 RTSYTFQNFLKDHF
-156 KQHYASIIKI
+156 KQHYQTIIKMM
-166 VIKTIAISF
+166 IKTIIISM
-175 LTMAFSYYYQLL
+175 LTMIFSYYYQLM
-187 IDSFSNYQVYQI
+187 IDSFSKYPIYQI
-199 IIISLGFG
+199 VFISLGFTV
-207 ILYAVKLL
+207 LYAFKLL
-215 LDYLRRV
+215 LDYLRRQQ
-222 HILDLS
+222 ILELS
-228 KELNNEYALKTMQN
+228 RELNQEYALKTMQN
-242 LIYQDYDYI
+242 LIYQDYDYMD
-251 QGLEKGTLLS
+251 GLEKGTLLS

-284 VLMFFILFFILYI
+284 ILMLFILIFILSI
-297 HFYLFLIILLMMLI
+297 QFFLFLIVLLMMVI
-311 IFTMFYFYSKKL
+311 IFLVFYFYSKKL
-323 HTENKKILEQKELL
+323 HIENKKILEQKEHL

-346 NYFQTLQFKVKK
+346 NYFQTIQFKVKK

-365 YLYDT
+365 YLYDN
-370 YFMNIYHHDEI
+370 YFMDVYHHDEI
-381 TNIHQIQLE
+381 TNRHQIQLE
-390 ALIQSMI
+390 ALIQIMI
-397 MIALLFAVIIYKKH
+397 MVVLLFSIFIYKKQQMT
-411 HISLGTV
+411 LGTV

-426 YMVDP
+426 YMIDP
-431 LMKISIFI
+431 LMKISVFI

-457 EKIEK
+457 EKRER
-462 KKKIKKIKSIELR
+462 KKKIKKIKSIELK

-483 THPLFEHF
+483 TRPLFDHF
-491 QLKIENSLFIQGKT
+491 QLKIERSLFIQGKT
-505 GSGKSTLLKLIMGQ
+505 GSGKSTLLKLIMNQ
-519 LQVTKGEIYVNGY
+519 LQPTKGEIVING
-532 RIQELDLNSYY
+532 INLQELDLNSYY

-561 TNMIFDRYFLEEKM
+561 TNMIFDRLFLENKM
-575 IELLHYFMLDELIN
+575 IELLHYFMLDDLVN

-610 MIIRALLSQPDVL
+610 MIIRALLSEPDVL

-635 RLQLLIDYLNLQKMI
+635 RLQLLINYLSFQKII

-662 CKFDCVI
+662 CQFDCVI

-674 IVSEEEYGNRFSAY
+674 IVGEEDYGNRFST

>member
-1 MLKYPIFLQDSEN
+1 MLKYPIFLQDNEN

-20 IKMLLSYYKRD
+20 IKMLLSFYKRD

-42 LTKEGITIYGLIQ
+42 LTKEGITVYGLIQ
-55 VLKEYHIEAKAYQ
+55 VLKEYHLEAKAYQ

-74 FEEVTCPAIVHLK
+74 FEEVNCPVIIHLK

-95 VLYKVKDEYF
+95 VLYKIKDEYF
-105 LVGDPAQGLIKMS
+105 LVGDPAKGLIKMS
-118 YESFSKQFTG
+118 YEIFSKQFTG
-128 VIVTMEHIGMPIV
+128 VIIMVNHVGMPLTK
-141 ERKNYTFQSFLKNHF
+141 RNNYTFQNFLKDHF
-156 KQHYASIIKI
+156 KQHYQTIIKM
-166 VIKTIAISF
+166 VIKTIIISM
-175 LTMAFSYYYQLL
+175 LTMIFSYYYQLM
-187 IDSFSNYQVYQI
+187 IDSFSKYQIYQI
-199 IIISLGFG
+199 ILISLGFT
-207 ILYAVKLL
+207 ILYAFKLL
-215 LDYLRRV
+215 LDYLRRQQ
-222 HILDLS
+222 ILELS
-228 KELNNEYALKTMQN
+228 KELNQEYALKTMQN

-251 QGLEKGTLLS
+251 DGLEKGTLLS

-284 VLMFFILFFILYI
+284 ILILFILFFILSI
-297 HFYLFLIILLMMLI
+297 QLSLFFIVLLMMVLI
-311 IFTMFYFYSKKL
+311 FLVFYFYSKKL
-323 HTENKKILEQKELL
+323 HIENKKILEQKEHL

-346 NYFQTLQFKVKK
+346 NYFQTIQFKVKK

-365 YLYDT
+365 YLYDN
-370 YFMNIYHHDEI
+370 YFMDVYHHDEI
-381 TNIHQIQLE
+381 TNRHQIQLE
-390 ALIQSMI
+390 ALIQIMI
-397 MIALLFAVIIYKKH
+397 MVVLLFSIFIYKKQQMT
-411 HISLGTV
+411 LGTV

-426 YMVDP
+426 YMIDP
-431 LMKISIFI
+431 LMKISAFI

-457 EKIEK
+457 EKRER
-462 KKKIKKIKSIELR
+462 KKKIKKLKSIELK

-483 THPLFEHF
+483 TRPLFDHF
-491 QLKIENSLFIQGKT
+491 LLKIEKSVFIQGKT
-505 GSGKSTLLKLIMGQ
+505 GSGKSTLLKLIMNQ
-519 LQVTKGEIYVNGY
+519 LQPTKGEIVING
-532 RIQELDLNSYY
+532 INLQELDLNSYY

-561 TNMIFDRYFLEEKM
+561 TNIIFDRLFLEDKM
-575 IELLHYFMLDELIN
+575 IELLHYFMLGDLVN

-610 MIIRALLSQPDVL
+610 MIIRALLSEPDVL

-635 RLQLLIDYLNLQKMI
+635 RLQLLINYLSFQKII

-662 CKFDCVI
+662 CQFDCVI

-674 IVSEEEYGNRFSAY
+674 IVGEEDYGNRFST

>member
-1 MLKYPIFLQDSEN
+1 MLKYPIFLQDNEN

-20 IKMLLSYYKRD
+20 IKMLLSFYKRD

-42 LTKEGITIYGLIQ
+42 LTKEGITVYGLIQ
-55 VLKEYHIEAKAYQ
+55 VLKEYHLEAKAYQ

-74 FEEVTCPAIVHLK
+74 IEEDNCPAIVHLK

-95 VLYKVKDEYF
+95 ILYKVKDGYF
-105 LVGDPAQGLIKMS
+105 LVGDPAKGLIKMS

-128 VIVTMEHIGMPIV
+128 IIIMIDHVGMPITK
-141 ERKNYTFQSFLKNHF
+141 RTNYTFQNFLKDHF
-156 KQHYASIIKI
+156 KQHYQTIIKMM
-166 VIKTIAISF
+166 IKTIIISM
-175 LTMAFSYYYQLL
+175 LTMIFSYYYQLM
-187 IDSFSNYQVYQI
+187 IDSFSKYPIYQI
-199 IIISLGFG
+199 VFISLGFTV
-207 ILYAVKLL
+207 LYAFKLL
-215 LDYLRRV
+215 LDYLRRQQ
-222 HILDLS
+222 ILELS
-228 KELNNEYALKTMQN
+228 RELNQEYALKTMQN
-242 LIYQDYDYI
+242 LIYQDYDYMD
-251 QGLEKGTLLS
+251 GLEKGTLLS

-284 VLMFFILFFILYI
+284 ILMLFILIFILSI
-297 HFYLFLIILLMMLI
+297 QFFLFLIVLLMMVI
-311 IFTMFYFYSKKL
+311 IFLVFYFYSKKL
-323 HTENKKILEQKELL
+323 HIENKKILEQKEHL

-346 NYFQTLQFKVKK
+346 NYFQTIQFKVKK

-370 YFMNIYHHDEI
+370 YFMNVYHHDEM
-381 TNIHQIQLE
+381 TNIHQVQLE
-390 ALIQSMI
+390 ALIQIMI
-397 MIALLFAVIIYKKH
+397 MAVLLLAIIIYKKQQMT
-411 HISLGTV
+411 LGTV

-426 YMVDP
+426 YMINP
-431 LMKISIFI
+431 LMKISVFI

-457 EKIEK
+457 EKRER
-462 KKKIKKIKSIELR
+462 KKKIKKIKSIELK

-483 THPLFEHF
+483 TRPLFDHF
-491 QLKIENSLFIQGKT
+491 QLKIERSLFIQGKT
-505 GSGKSTLLKLIMGQ
+505 GSGKSTLLKLIMNQ
-519 LQVTKGEIYVNGY
+519 LQPTKGEIVING
-532 RIQELDLNSYY
+532 INLQELDLNSYY

-561 TNMIFDRYFLEEKM
+561 TNMIFDRLFLEDKM
-575 IELLHYFMLDELIN
+575 IELLHYFMLDDLVN

-610 MIIRALLSQPDVL
+610 MIIRALLSEPDVL

-635 RLQLLIDYLNLQKMI
+635 RLQLLINYLNFQKII

-662 CKFDCVI
+662 CQFDCVI

-674 IVSEEEYGNRFSAY
+674 IVGEEDYGNRFST

>member
-1 MLKYPIFLQDSEN
+1 MLKYPIFLQDNEN

-20 IKMLLSYYKRD
+20 IKMLLSFYKRD

-42 LTKEGITIYGLIQ
+42 LTKEGVTVYGLIQ
-55 VLKEYHIEAKAYQ
+55 VLKKYHLEAKAYQ

-74 FEEVTCPAIVHLK
+74 FEEVNCPAIVHLK

-95 VLYKVKDEYF
+95 ILYKVKDGYF
-105 LVGDPAQGLIKMS
+105 LVGDPAKGLIKMS

-128 VIVTMEHIGMPIV
+128 IIIMIDHVGMPLTK
-141 ERKNYTFQSFLKNHF
+141 RNNYTFQNFLKDHF
-156 KQHYASIIKI
+156 KQHYQTIIKMM
-166 VIKTIAISF
+166 IKTIIISM
-175 LTMAFSYYYQLL
+175 LTMIFSYYYQLM
-187 IDSFSNYQVYQI
+187 IDSFSKYPIYQI
-199 IIISLGFG
+199 VFISLGFTV
-207 ILYAVKLL
+207 LYAFKLL
-215 LDYLRRV
+215 LDYLRRQQ
-222 HILDLS
+222 ILELS
-228 KELNNEYALKTMQN
+228 RELNQEYALKTMQN
-242 LIYQDYDYI
+242 LIYQDYDYMD
-251 QGLEKGTLLS
+251 GLEKGTLLS

-284 VLMFFILFFILYI
+284 ILMLFILIFILSI
-297 HFYLFLIILLMMLI
+297 QFFLFLIVLLMMVI
-311 IFTMFYFYSKKL
+311 IFLVFYFYSKKL
-323 HTENKKILEQKELL
+323 HIENKKILEQKEHL

-346 NYFQTLQFKVKK
+346 NYFQTIQFKVKK

-370 YFMNIYHHDEI
+370 YFMNVYHHDEM
-381 TNIHQIQLE
+381 TNIHQVQLE
-390 ALIQSMI
+390 ALIQIMI
-397 MIALLFAVIIYKKH
+397 MAVLLLAIIIYKKQQMT
-411 HISLGTV
+411 LGTV

-426 YMVDP
+426 YMINP
-431 LMKISIFI
+431 LMKISVFI

-457 EKIEK
+457 EKRER
-462 KKKIKKIKSIELR
+462 KKKIKKIKSIELK

-483 THPLFEHF
+483 TRPLFDHF
-491 QLKIENSLFIQGKT
+491 QLKMERSLFIQGKT
-505 GSGKSTLLKLIMGQ
+505 GSGKSTLLKLIMNQ
-519 LQVTKGEIYVNGY
+519 LQPTKGEIVING
-532 RIQELDLNSYY
+532 INLQELDLNSYY

-561 TNMIFDRYFLEEKM
+561 TNMIFDRLFLENKM
-575 IELLHYFMLDELIN
+575 IELLHYFMLDDLVN

-610 MIIRALLSQPDVL
+610 MIIRALLSEPDVL

-635 RLQLLIDYLNLQKMI
+635 RLQLLINYLSFQKII

-662 CKFDCVI
+662 CQFDCVI

-674 IVSEEEYGNRFSAY
+674 IVGEEDYGNRFST

>member
-1 MLKYPIFLQDSEN
+1 MLKYPIFLQDNEN

-20 IKMLLSYYKRD
+20 IKMLLSFYKRD

-42 LTKEGITIYGLIQ
+42 LTKEGVTVYGLIQ
-55 VLKEYHIEAKAYQ
+55 VLKEYHLEAKAYQ

-74 FEEVTCPAIVHLK
+74 FEEVNCPAIVHLK

-95 VLYKVKDEYF
+95 ILYKVKDGCF
-105 LVGDPAQGLIKMS
+105 LVGDPAKGLIKMS

-128 VIVTMEHIGMPIV
+128 IIIMIDHVGMPITK
-141 ERKNYTFQSFLKNHF
+141 RTSYTFQNFLKDHF
-156 KQHYASIIKI
+156 KQHYQTIIKMM
-166 VIKTIAISF
+166 IKTIIISM
-175 LTMAFSYYYQLL
+175 LTMIFSYYYQLM
-187 IDSFSNYQVYQI
+187 IDSFSKYPIYKIVF
-199 IIISLGFG
+199 ISLGFTV
-207 ILYAVKLL
+207 LYAFKLL
-215 LDYLRRV
+215 LDYLRRQQ
-222 HILDLS
+222 ILELS
-228 KELNNEYALKTMQN
+228 RELNQEYALKTMQN
-242 LIYQDYDYI
+242 LIYQDYDYMD
-251 QGLEKGTLLS
+251 GLEKGTLLS

-284 VLMFFILFFILYI
+284 ILMLFILIFILSI
-297 HFYLFLIILLMMLI
+297 QFFLFLIVLLMMVI
-311 IFTMFYFYSKKL
+311 IFLVFYFYSKKL
-323 HTENKKILEQKELL
+323 HIENKKILEQKEHL

-346 NYFQTLQFKVKK
+346 NYFQTIQFKVKK

-365 YLYDT
+365 YLYDN
-370 YFMNIYHHDEI
+370 YFMDVYHHDEI
-381 TNIHQIQLE
+381 TNRHQIQLE
-390 ALIQSMI
+390 ALIQIMI
-397 MIALLFAVIIYKKH
+397 MVVLLFSIFIYKKQQMT
-411 HISLGTV
+411 LGTV

-426 YMVDP
+426 YMIDP
-431 LMKISIFI
+431 LMKISVFI

-457 EKIEK
+457 EKRER
-462 KKKIKKIKSIELR
+462 KKKIKKIKSIELK

-483 THPLFEHF
+483 TRPLFDHF
-491 QLKIENSLFIQGKT
+491 QLKIERSLFIQGKT
-505 GSGKSTLLKLIMGQ
+505 GSGKSTLLKLIMNQ
-519 LQVTKGEIYVNGY
+519 LQPTKGEIVING
-532 RIQELDLNSYY
+532 INLQELDLNSYY

-561 TNMIFDRYFLEEKM
+561 TNMIFDRLFLENKM
-575 IELLHYFMLDELIN
+575 IELLHYFMLDDLVN

-610 MIIRALLSQPDVL
+610 MIIRALLSEPDVL

-635 RLQLLIDYLNLQKMI
+635 RLQLLINYLSFQKII

-662 CKFDCVI
+662 CQFDCVI

-674 IVSEEEYGNRFSAY
+674 IVGEEDYGNRFST

>member
-1 MLKYPIFLQDSEN
+1 MLKYPIFLQDNEN

-20 IKMLLSYYKRD
+20 IKMLLSFYKRD

-42 LTKEGITIYGLIQ
+42 LTKEGITVYGLIQ
-55 VLKEYHIEAKAYQ
+55 VLKEYHLEAKAYQ

-74 FEEVTCPAIVHLK
+74 FEEVNCPAIVHLK

-95 VLYKVKDEYF
+95 ILYKVKDGYF
-105 LVGDPAQGLIKMS
+105 LVGDPAKGLIKMS

-128 VIVTMEHIGMPIV
+128 IIIMIDHVGMPITK
-141 ERKNYTFQSFLKNHF
+141 RTNYTFQNFLKDHF
-156 KQHYASIIKI
+156 KQHYQTIIKMM
-166 VIKTIAISF
+166 IKTIIISM
-175 LTMAFSYYYQLL
+175 LTMIFSYYYQLM
-187 IDSFSNYQVYQI
+187 IDSFSKYPIYQI
-199 IIISLGFG
+199 VFISLGFTV
-207 ILYAVKLL
+207 LYAFKLL
-215 LDYLRRV
+215 LDYLRRQQ
-222 HILDLS
+222 ILELS
-228 KELNNEYALKTMQN
+228 RELNQEYALKTMQN
-242 LIYQDYDYI
+242 LIYQDYDYMD
-251 QGLEKGTLLS
+251 GLEKGTLLS

-284 VLMFFILFFILYI
+284 ILMLFILIFILSI
-297 HFYLFLIILLMMLI
+297 QFFLFLIVLLMMVI
-311 IFTMFYFYSKKL
+311 IFLVFYFYSKKL
-323 HTENKKILEQKELL
+323 HIENKKILEQKEHL

-346 NYFQTLQFKVKK
+346 NYFQTIQFKVKK

-370 YFMNIYHHDEI
+370 YFMNVYHHDEM
-381 TNIHQIQLE
+381 TNIHQVQLE
-390 ALIQSMI
+390 ALIQIMI
-397 MIALLFAVIIYKKH
+397 MAVLLLAIIIYKKQQMT
-411 HISLGTV
+411 LGTV

-426 YMVDP
+426 YMINP
-431 LMKISIFI
+431 LMKISVFI

-457 EKIEK
+457 EKRER
-462 KKKIKKIKSIELR
+462 KKKIKKIKSIELKY
-475 HVSFSYGY
+475 VSFSYGY
-483 THPLFEHF
+483 TRPLFDHF
-491 QLKIENSLFIQGKT
+491 QLKIERSLFIQGKT
-505 GSGKSTLLKLIMGQ
+505 GSGKSTLLKLIMNQ
-519 LQVTKGEIYVNGY
+519 LQPTKGEIVING
-532 RIQELDLNSYY
+532 INLQELDLNSYY

-561 TNMIFDRYFLEEKM
+561 TNMIFDRLFLEDKM
-575 IELLHYFMLDELIN
+575 IELLHYFMLDDLVN

-610 MIIRALLSQPDVL
+610 MIIRALLSEPDVL

-635 RLQLLIDYLNLQKMI
+635 RLQLLINYLSFQKII

-662 CKFDCVI
+662 CQFDCVI

-674 IVSEEEYGNRFSAY
+674 IVGEEDYGNRFST

>member
-1 MLKYPIFLQDSEN
+1 MLKYPIFLQDNEN

-20 IKMLLSYYKRD
+20 IKMLLSFYKRD

-42 LTKEGITIYGLIQ
+42 LTKEGITVYGLIQ
-55 VLKEYHIEAKAYQ
+55 VLKEYHLEAKAYQ

-74 FEEVTCPAIVHLK
+74 FEEVNCPAIVHLK

-95 VLYKVKDEYF
+95 ILYKVKDGYF
-105 LVGDPAQGLIKMS
+105 LVGDPAKGLIKMS

-128 VIVTMEHIGMPIV
+128 IIIMIDHVGMPITK
-141 ERKNYTFQSFLKNHF
+141 RTNYTFQNFLKDHF
-156 KQHYASIIKI
+156 KQHYQTIIKMM
-166 VIKTIAISF
+166 IKTIIISM
-175 LTMAFSYYYQLL
+175 LTMIFSYYYQLM
-187 IDSFSNYQVYQI
+187 IDSFSKYPIYQI
-199 IIISLGFG
+199 VFISLGFTV
-207 ILYAVKLL
+207 LYAFKLL
-215 LDYLRRV
+215 LDYLRRQQ
-222 HILDLS
+222 ILELS
-228 KELNNEYALKTMQN
+228 RELNQEYALKTMQN
-242 LIYQDYDYI
+242 LIYQDYDYMD
-251 QGLEKGTLLS
+251 GLEKGTLLS

-284 VLMFFILFFILYI
+284 ILMLFILIFILSI
-297 HFYLFLIILLMMLI
+297 QFFLFLIVLLMMVI
-311 IFTMFYFYSKKL
+311 IFLVFYFYSKKL
-323 HTENKKILEQKELL
+323 HIENKKILEQKEHL

-346 NYFQTLQFKVKK
+346 NYFQTIQFKVKK

-370 YFMNIYHHDEI
+370 YFMNVYHHDEM
-381 TNIHQIQLE
+381 TNIHQVQLE
-390 ALIQSMI
+390 ALIQIMI
-397 MIALLFAVIIYKKH
+397 MAVLLLAIIIYKKQQMT
-411 HISLGTV
+411 LGTV

-426 YMVDP
+426 YMIDP
-431 LMKISIFI
+431 LMKISVFI

-457 EKIEK
+457 EKRER
-462 KKKIKKIKSIELR
+462 KKKIKKIKSIELKY
-475 HVSFSYGY
+475 VSFSYGY
-483 THPLFEHF
+483 TRPLFDHF
-491 QLKIENSLFIQGKT
+491 QLKIERSLFIQGKT
-505 GSGKSTLLKLIMGQ
+505 GSGKSTLLKLIMNQ
-519 LQVTKGEIYVNGY
+519 LQPTKGEIVING
-532 RIQELDLNSYY
+532 INLQELDLNSYY

-561 TNMIFDRYFLEEKM
+561 TNMIFDRLFLENKM
-575 IELLHYFMLDELIN
+575 IELLHYFMFDDLVN

-610 MIIRALLSQPDVL
+610 MIIRALLSEPDVL

-635 RLQLLIDYLNLQKMI
+635 RLQLLINYLSFQKII

-662 CKFDCVI
+662 CQFDCVI

-674 IVSEEEYGNRFSAY
+674 IVGEEDYGNRFST

>member
-1 MLKYPIFLQDSEN
+1 MLKYPIFLQDNEN

-20 IKMLLSYYKRD
+20 IKMLLSFYKRD

-42 LTKEGITIYGLIQ
+42 LTKEGITVYGLIQ
-55 VLKEYHIEAKAYQ
+55 VLKEYHLEAKAYQ

-74 FEEVTCPAIVHLK
+74 FEEVNCPAIVHLK

-95 VLYKVKDEYF
+95 ILYKVKDGYF
-105 LVGDPAQGLIKMS
+105 LVGDPAKGLIKMS

-128 VIVTMEHIGMPIV
+128 IIIMIDHVGMPITK
-141 ERKNYTFQSFLKNHF
+141 RTNYTFQNFLKDHF
-156 KQHYASIIKI
+156 KQHYQTIIKMM
-166 VIKTIAISF
+166 IKTIIISM
-175 LTMAFSYYYQLL
+175 LTMIFSYYYQLM
-187 IDSFSNYQVYQI
+187 IDSFSKYPIYQI
-199 IIISLGFG
+199 VFISLGFTV
-207 ILYAVKLL
+207 LYAFKLL
-215 LDYLRRV
+215 LDYLRRQQ
-222 HILDLS
+222 ILELS
-228 KELNNEYALKTMQN
+228 RELNQEYALKTMQN
-242 LIYQDYDYI
+242 LIYQDYDYMD
-251 QGLEKGTLLS
+251 GLEKGTLLS

-284 VLMFFILFFILYI
+284 ILMLFILIFILSI
-297 HFYLFLIILLMMLI
+297 QFFLFLIVLLMMVI
-311 IFTMFYFYSKKL
+311 IFLVFYFYSKKL
-323 HTENKKILEQKELL
+323 HIENKKILEQKEHL

-346 NYFQTLQFKVKK
+346 NYFQTIQFKVKK

-370 YFMNIYHHDEI
+370 YFMNVYHHDEM
-381 TNIHQIQLE
+381 TNIHQVQLE
-390 ALIQSMI
+390 ALIQIMI
-397 MIALLFAVIIYKKH
+397 MAVLLLAIIIYKKQQMT
-411 HISLGTV
+411 LGTV

-426 YMVDP
+426 YMINP
-431 LMKISIFI
+431 LMKISVFI

-457 EKIEK
+457 EKRER
-462 KKKIKKIKSIELR
+462 KKKIKKIKSIELK

-483 THPLFEHF
+483 TRPLFDHF
-491 QLKIENSLFIQGKT
+491 QLKIERSLFIQGKT
-505 GSGKSTLLKLIMGQ
+505 GSGKSTLLKLIMNQ
-519 LQVTKGEIYVNGY
+519 LQPTKGEIVING
-532 RIQELDLNSYY
+532 INLQELDLNSYY

-561 TNMIFDRYFLEEKM
+561 TNMIFDRLFLEDKM
-575 IELLHYFMLDELIN
+575 IELLHYFMLDDLVN

-610 MIIRALLSQPDVL
+610 MIIRALLSEPDVL
-623 ILDEAFSNIDQE
+623 FLDEAFSNIDQE
-635 RLQLLIDYLNLQKMI
+635 RLQLLINYLNFQKII

-662 CKFDCVI
+662 CQFDCVI

-674 IVSEEEYGNRFSAY
+674 IVGEEDYGNRFST

>member
-1 MLKYPIFLQDSEN
+1 MLKYPIFLQDNEN

-20 IKMLLSYYKRD
+20 IKMLLSFYKRD

-42 LTKEGITIYGLIQ
+42 LTKEGVTVYGLIQ
-55 VLKEYHIEAKAYQ
+55 VLKEYHLEAKAYQ

-74 FEEVTCPAIVHLK
+74 FEEVNCPAIVHLK

-95 VLYKVKDEYF
+95 ILYKVKDGYF
-105 LVGDPAQGLIKMS
+105 LVGDPAKGLIKMS

-128 VIVTMEHIGMPIV
+128 IIIMIDHVGMPITK
-141 ERKNYTFQSFLKNHF
+141 RTSYTFQNFLKDHF
-156 KQHYASIIKI
+156 KQHYQTIIKMM
-166 VIKTIAISF
+166 IKTIIISM
-175 LTMAFSYYYQLL
+175 LTMIFSYYYQLM
-187 IDSFSNYQVYQI
+187 IDSFSKYPIYQI
-199 IIISLGFG
+199 VFISLGFTV
-207 ILYAVKLL
+207 LYAFKLL
-215 LDYLRRV
+215 LDYLRRQQ
-222 HILDLS
+222 ILELS
-228 KELNNEYALKTMQN
+228 RELNQEYALKTMQN
-242 LIYQDYDYI
+242 LIYQDYDYMD
-251 QGLEKGTLLS
+251 GLEKGTLLS

-284 VLMFFILFFILYI
+284 ILMLFILIFILSI
-297 HFYLFLIILLMMLI
+297 QFFLFLIVLLMMVI
-311 IFTMFYFYSKKL
+311 IFLVFYFYSKKL
-323 HTENKKILEQKELL
+323 HIENKKILEQKEHL

-346 NYFQTLQFKVKK
+346 NYFQTIQFKVKK

-365 YLYDT
+365 YLYDN
-370 YFMNIYHHDEI
+370 YFMDVYHHDEI
-381 TNIHQIQLE
+381 TNRHQIQLE
-390 ALIQSMI
+390 ALIQIMI
-397 MIALLFAVIIYKKH
+397 MVVLLFSIFIYKKQQMT
-411 HISLGTV
+411 LGTV

-426 YMVDP
+426 YMIDP
-431 LMKISIFI
+431 LMKISVFI

-457 EKIEK
+457 EKRER
-462 KKKIKKIKSIELR
+462 KKKIKKIKSIELK

-483 THPLFEHF
+483 TRPLFDHF
-491 QLKIENSLFIQGKT
+491 QLKIERSLFIQGKT
-505 GSGKSTLLKLIMGQ
+505 GSGKTTLLKLIMNQ
-519 LQVTKGEIYVNGY
+519 LQPTKGEIVING
-532 RIQELDLNSYY
+532 INLQELDLNSYY

-561 TNMIFDRYFLEEKM
+561 TNMIFDRLFLENKM
-575 IELLHYFMLDELIN
+575 IELLHYFMLDDLVN

-610 MIIRALLSQPDVL
+610 MIIRALLSEPDVL

-635 RLQLLIDYLNLQKMI
+635 RLQLLINYLSFQKII

-662 CKFDCVI
+662 CQFDCVI

-674 IVSEEEYGNRFSAY
+674 IVGEEDYGNRFST

>member
-1 MLKYPIFLQDSEN
+1 MLKYPIFLQDNEN

-20 IKMLLSYYKRD
+20 IKMLLSFYKRD

-42 LTKEGITIYGLIQ
+42 LTKEGITVYGLIQ
-55 VLKEYHIEAKAYQ
+55 VLKKYHLEAKAYQ

-74 FEEVTCPAIVHLK
+74 FEEVNCPAIVHLK

-95 VLYKVKDEYF
+95 ILYKVKDGYF
-105 LVGDPAQGLIKMS
+105 LVGDPAKGLIKMS

-128 VIVTMEHIGMPIV
+128 IIIMIDHVGMPITK
-141 ERKNYTFQSFLKNHF
+141 RTNYTFQNFLKDHF
-156 KQHYASIIKI
+156 KQHYQTIIKMM
-166 VIKTIAISF
+166 IKTIIISM
-175 LTMAFSYYYQLL
+175 LTMIFSYYYQLM
-187 IDSFSNYQVYQI
+187 IDSFSKYPIYQI
-199 IIISLGFG
+199 VFISLGFTV
-207 ILYAVKLL
+207 LYAFKLL
-215 LDYLRRV
+215 LDYLRRQQ
-222 HILDLS
+222 ILELS
-228 KELNNEYALKTMQN
+228 RELNQEYALKTMQN
-242 LIYQDYDYI
+242 LIYQDYDYMD
-251 QGLEKGTLLS
+251 GLEKGTLLS

-284 VLMFFILFFILYI
+284 ILMLFILIFILSI
-297 HFYLFLIILLMMLI
+297 QFFLFLIVLLMMVI
-311 IFTMFYFYSKKL
+311 IFLVFYFYSKKL
-323 HTENKKILEQKELL
+323 HIENKKILEQKEHL
-337 NDGLLEFQE
+337 NDSLLEFQE
-346 NYFQTLQFKVKK
+346 NYFQTIQFKVKK

-370 YFMNIYHHDEI
+370 YFMNVYHHDEM
-381 TNIHQIQLE
+381 TNIHQVQLE
-390 ALIQSMI
+390 ALIQIMI
-397 MIALLFAVIIYKKH
+397 MAVLLLAIIIYKKQQMT
-411 HISLGTV
+411 LGTV

-426 YMVDP
+426 YMINP
-431 LMKISIFI
+431 LMKISVFI

-457 EKIEK
+457 EKRER
-462 KKKIKKIKSIELR
+462 KKKIKKIKSIELK

-483 THPLFEHF
+483 TRPLFDHF
-491 QLKIENSLFIQGKT
+491 QLKIERSLFIQGKT
-505 GSGKSTLLKLIMGQ
+505 GSGKSTLLKLIMNQ
-519 LQVTKGEIYVNGY
+519 LQPTKGEIVING
-532 RIQELDLNSYY
+532 INLQELDLNSYY

-561 TNMIFDRYFLEEKM
+561 TNMIFDRLFLEDKM
-575 IELLHYFMLDELIN
+575 IELLHYFMLDDLVN

-610 MIIRALLSQPDVL
+610 MIIRALLSEPDVL

-635 RLQLLIDYLNLQKMI
+635 RLQLLINYLNFQKII

-662 CKFDCVI
+662 CQFDCVI

-674 IVSEEEYGNRFSAY
+674 IVGEEDYGNRFST

>member
-1 MLKYPIFLQDSEN
+1 MLKYPIFLQDNEN

-20 IKMLLSYYKRD
+20 IKMLLSFYKRD

-42 LTKEGITIYGLIQ
+42 LTKEGVTVYGLIQ
-55 VLKEYHIEAKAYQ
+55 VLKEYHLEAKAYQ

-74 FEEVTCPAIVHLK
+74 FEEVNCPAIVHLK

-95 VLYKVKDEYF
+95 ILYKVKDGYF
-105 LVGDPAQGLIKMS
+105 LVGDPAKGLIKMS

-128 VIVTMEHIGMPIV
+128 IIIMIDHVGMPITK
-141 ERKNYTFQSFLKNHF
+141 RTSYTFQNFLKDHF
-156 KQHYASIIKI
+156 KQHYQTIIKMM
-166 VIKTIAISF
+166 IKTIIISMH
-175 LTMAFSYYYQLL
+175 TMIFSYYYQLM
-187 IDSFSNYQVYQI
+187 IDSFSKYPIYQI
-199 IIISLGFG
+199 VFISLGFTV
-207 ILYAVKLL
+207 LYAFKLL
-215 LDYLRRV
+215 LDYLRRQQ
-222 HILDLS
+222 ILELS
-228 KELNNEYALKTMQN
+228 RELNQEYALKTMQN
-242 LIYQDYDYI
+242 LIYQDYDYMD
-251 QGLEKGTLLS
+251 GLEKGTLLS

-284 VLMFFILFFILYI
+284 ILMLFILIFILSI
-297 HFYLFLIILLMMLI
+297 QFFLFLIVLLMMVI
-311 IFTMFYFYSKKL
+311 IFLVFYFYSKKL
-323 HTENKKILEQKELL
+323 HIENKKILEQKEHL

-346 NYFQTLQFKVKK
+346 NYFQTIQFKVKK

-365 YLYDT
+365 YLYDN
-370 YFMNIYHHDEI
+370 YFMDVYHHDEI
-381 TNIHQIQLE
+381 TNRHQIQLE
-390 ALIQSMI
+390 ALIQIMI
-397 MIALLFAVIIYKKH
+397 MVVLLFSIFIYKKQQMT
-411 HISLGTV
+411 LGTV

-426 YMVDP
+426 YMIDP
-431 LMKISIFI
+431 LMKISVFI

-457 EKIEK
+457 EKRER
-462 KKKIKKIKSIELR
+462 KKKIKKIKSIELK

-483 THPLFEHF
+483 TRPLFDHF
-491 QLKIENSLFIQGKT
+491 QLKIERSLFIQGKT
-505 GSGKSTLLKLIMGQ
+505 GSGKSTLLKLIMNQ
-519 LQVTKGEIYVNGY
+519 LQPTKGEIVING
-532 RIQELDLNSYY
+532 INLQELDLNSYY

-561 TNMIFDRYFLEEKM
+561 TNMIFDRLFLENKM
-575 IELLHYFMLDELIN
+575 IELLHYFMLDDLVN

-610 MIIRALLSQPDVL
+610 MIIRALLSEPDVL

-635 RLQLLIDYLNLQKMI
+635 RLQLLINYLSFQKII

-662 CKFDCVI
+662 CQFDCVI

-674 IVSEEEYGNRFSAY
+674 IVGEEDYGNRFST

>member
-1 MLKYPIFLQDSEN
+1 MLKYPIFLQDNEN

-20 IKMLLSYYKRD
+20 IKMLLSFYKRD

-42 LTKEGITIYGLIQ
+42 LTKEGITVYGLIQ
-55 VLKEYHIEAKAYQ
+55 VLKKYHLEAKAYQ

-74 FEEVTCPAIVHLK
+74 FEEVNCPAIVHLK

-95 VLYKVKDEYF
+95 ILYKVKDGYF
-105 LVGDPAQGLIKMS
+105 LVGDPAKGLIKMS

-128 VIVTMEHIGMPIV
+128 IIIMIDHVGMPITK
-141 ERKNYTFQSFLKNHF
+141 RTNYTFQNFLKDHF
-156 KQHYASIIKI
+156 KQHYQTIIKMM
-166 VIKTIAISF
+166 IKTIIISM
-175 LTMAFSYYYQLL
+175 LTMIFSYYYQLM
-187 IDSFSNYQVYQI
+187 IDSFSKYPIYQI
-199 IIISLGFG
+199 VFISLGFTV
-207 ILYAVKLL
+207 LYAFKLL
-215 LDYLRRV
+215 LDYLRRQQ
-222 HILDLS
+222 ILELS
-228 KELNNEYALKTMQN
+228 RELNQEYALKTMQN
-242 LIYQDYDYI
+242 LIYQDYDYMD
-251 QGLEKGTLLS
+251 GLEKGTLLS

-284 VLMFFILFFILYI
+284 ILMLFILIFILSI
-297 HFYLFLIILLMMLI
+297 QFFLFLIVLLMMVI
-311 IFTMFYFYSKKL
+311 IFLVFYFYSKKL
-323 HTENKKILEQKELL
+323 HIENKKILEQKEHL

-346 NYFQTLQFKVKK
+346 NYFQTIQFKVKK

-370 YFMNIYHHDEI
+370 YFMNVYHHDEM
-381 TNIHQIQLE
+381 TNIHQVQLE
-390 ALIQSMI
+390 ALIQIMI
-397 MIALLFAVIIYKKH
+397 MAVLLLAIIIYKKQQMT
-411 HISLGTV
+411 LGTV

-426 YMVDP
+426 YMINP
-431 LMKISIFI
+431 LMKISVFI

-457 EKIEK
+457 EKRER
-462 KKKIKKIKSIELR
+462 KKKIKKIKSIELK

-483 THPLFEHF
+483 TRPLFDHF
-491 QLKIENSLFIQGKT
+491 QLKIERSLFIQGKT
-505 GSGKSTLLKLIMGQ
+505 GSGKSTLLKLIMNR
-519 LQVTKGEIYVNGY
+519 LQPTKGEIVING
-532 RIQELDLNSYY
+532 INLQELDLNSYY

-561 TNMIFDRYFLEEKM
+561 TNMIFDRLFLEDKM
-575 IELLHYFMLDELIN
+575 IELLHYFMLDDLVN

-610 MIIRALLSQPDVL
+610 MIIRALLSEPDVL

-635 RLQLLIDYLNLQKMI
+635 RLQLLINYLNFQKII

-662 CKFDCVI
+662 CQFDCVI

-674 IVSEEEYGNRFSAY
+674 IVGEEDYGNRFST